1 MSEEVNLSEESNNSE
16 NEANNPEN
24 EANNSENEPL
34 DQKELLEDV
43 AEIRQMIHQQ
53 RFAEC
58 NPMLFAIIKNCPNQ
72 QPYIHR
78 LVQGLLSTVIANLSL
93 FQRKKMSSVMLGFL
107 KQDAKAIKEF
117 EIPETTPETRA
128 KLVSEAISEL
138 DQFLVDVEMDIRSEL
153 GVFKDLKKKGEEI
166 DVKEVKP
173 TLEKFVSR
181 EAMLFLNH
189 DLSKEEQDQASATLY
204 QEWEECREKIFGRFV
219 SSGHWNDEERAEV
232 KDTILSPTVDSL
244 TSQLL
249 VSAITLSAATVFD
262 MGKFTLLYDIYRQ
275 TDDDEVK
282 VRALLGWLLVSMNS
296 SCYEQH
302 PDFLSFAEQLTEDC
316 KNDSDLLA
324 EIIKAQKMLAVTVFS
339 EQKSIDYTN
348 DIMSSL
354 SKRFLG
360 DLKNK
365 VADLLEADEDM
376 RNIFGVEDDEETSDE
391 ESPIR
396 SVDINTDE
404 DGDPALNVG
413 VDSPL
418 SMDEMMDKGI
428 DILLPQ
434 FKMLRDQTEFFTH
447 LYNWF
452 MPFYLK
458 NPHITEALGFVDEKR
473 KFCKAFCS
481 TARSCPADAYS
492 LANLIVSH
500 PNEIPENIVDCYDD
514 PEDEED
520 GSKPADE
527 EEIVNEFFKEPE
539 EHRAKRIRINYIR
552 NLLRFSKFYKEKDE
566 LFTILDELD
575 DDKPAYAVLAGPLF
589 QDEFFDKYRMA
600 IARYSFRR
608 EFPDM
613 VDVMLEGVPCDT
625 LEMHF
630 MKGWVCMQKE
640 DDHSL
645 RMAVDHFKEMLKMQ
659 PDMKPVYLQ
668 LGICYR
674 KLCQVDEYLENF
686 DKLMEFK
693 DSFSEEELFELK
705 LEKLKF
711 IVMNNRL
718 EEAMPLAYELD
729 YTHPESQMAGA
740 LLTQLLIKIGGEHT
754 EGNFQK
760 AHQRLDEYFA
770 EVNELFGSFEK
781 MKKSGKDPK
790 NMMMQ
795 AMDLFFK
802 MMKNDKAAEAYNNYS
817 LGLLALIEH
826 QPKKAVGPFFRAYA
840 YYEDKDQDVFFEVL
854 REDYKWLKN
863 YGCSFTDI
871 MIIYN
876 QVVAE
881 HQQSQ
886 EELKKY
892 ADKSE

>member
-1 MSEEVNLSEESNNSE
+1 MSEEVNLSEESNN
-16 NEANNPEN
+16 PE
-24 EANNSENEPL
+24 EDVL
-34 DQKELLEDV
+34 DQDFLLEKVD
-43 AEIRQMIHQQ
+43 EMRDLIHQQ
-53 RFAEC
+53 RFTEC
-58 NPMLFAIIKNCPNQ
+58 KPILVAIFENCPNHKQ
-72 QPYIHR
+72 YMRR
-78 LVQGLLSTVIANLSL
+78 LMHGLLKTVLANMSL
-93 FQRKKMSSVMLGFL
+93 LQCKKLPDDMLGFL
-107 KQDAKAIKEF
+107 KQYVKPSEELD
-117 EIPETTPETRA
+117 IPEMTPEARTKFVFGA
-128 KLVSEAISEL
+128 VSEL
-138 DQFLVDVEMDIRSEL
+138 DQLLVDIEMDIRSDQ
-153 GVFKDLKKKGEEI
+153 GIFKDLKKQGEAI
-166 DVKEVKP
+166 DIKEVKP

-189 DLSKEEQDQASATLY
+189 DLSKEEQDQASARLY
-204 QEWEECREKIFGRFV
+204 QEWEEYREKIFDRFV
-219 SSGHWNDEERAEV
+219 SSGYWNNEERAVV

-262 MGKFTLLYDIYRQ
+262 MGKFTLLYDIYRLA
-275 TDDDEVK
+275 DDDEVK
-282 VRALLGWLLVSMNS
+282 VRALLGWLLVSTNCGS
-296 SCYEQH
+296 YEQQ
-302 PDFLSFAEQLTEDC
+302 PDFRSFAEQLTEDC
-316 KNDSDLLA
+316 KNDPDLLA

-348 DIMSSL
+348 DIMASL
-354 SKRFLG
+354 SKRFLD
-360 DLKNK
+360 DLRDK

-376 RNIFGVEDDEETSDE
+376 RNIFGIEDDEETSE

-396 SVDINTDE
+396 SDDTNTDE
-404 DGDPALNVG
+404 DRIPNLDA
-413 VDSPL
+413 DIESPL

-520 GSKPADE
+520 GCESADE
-527 EEIVNEFFKEPE
+527 EEIVKEFFNEPE

-552 NLLRFSKFYKEKDE
+552 NLMRFSKFYTAKDE
-566 LFTILDELD
+566 IFNIFDELD

-608 EFPDM
+608 EFPDL
-613 VDVMLEGVPCDT
+613 VEVMLEGVPCDT

-630 MKGWVCMQKE
+630 MKGWVCMQKG
-640 DDHSL
+640 DNHSL
-645 RMAVDHFKEMLKMQ
+645 RMAVDHFKKMLKIK
-659 PDMKPVYLQ
+659 PDMKQVYLQ
-668 LGICYR
+668 LGTCYR
-674 KLCQVDEYLENF
+674 NLIQVDEYLENF

-705 LEKLKF
+705 LDKLKF
-711 IVMNNRL
+711 IVMNNRF

-729 YTHPESQMAGA
+729 YTHPENQMAGA
-740 LLTQLLIKIGGEHT
+740 LLTQLLIKIGGEHA
-754 EGNFQK
+754 EENFQK

-781 MKKSGKDPK
+781 MKKAGKDTK

-802 MMKNDKAAEAYNNYS
+802 MMKNDKLAEAYNNYS

-826 QPKKAVGPFFRAYA
+826 QPKKAMGPFFRVYA
-840 YYEDKDQDVFFEVL
+840 YYVEKDENVFFEAL
-854 REDYKWLKN
+854 KEDYKWLKN
-863 YGCSFTDI
+863 YGCSYTDL

-881 HQQSQ
+881 HQKSQ
-886 EELKKY
+886 EEIKKY

>member
-1 MSEEVNLSEESNNSE
+1 MSEEVNLSEESNSQE
-16 NEANNPEN
+16 EV
-24 EANNSENEPL
+24 L
-34 DQKELLEDV
+34 DQDFLLEKVD
-43 AEIRQMIHQQ
+43 EMRDLIHQQ

-58 NPMLFAIIKNCPNQ
+58 KPMLVAIFENCPNHKQ
-72 QPYIHR
+72 YMRR
-78 LVQGLLSTVIANLSL
+78 LMHGLLTTVLANMSL
-93 FQRKKMSSVMLGFL
+93 LQRKKLPDDMLGIL
-107 KQDAKAIKEF
+107 KQYVKPSEELD
-117 EIPETTPETRA
+117 IPEMTPEARTKFVFGA
-128 KLVSEAISEL
+128 VSEL
-138 DQFLVDVEMDIRSEL
+138 DQLLEDIEMDIRSEQ
-153 GVFKDLKKKGEEI
+153 GIFKDLKKQGEAI
-166 DVKEVKP
+166 DIKEVKP

-189 DLSKEEQDQASATLY
+189 DLSKEEQDQASARLY
-204 QEWEECREKIFGRFV
+204 QEWEEYREKIFDRFV
-219 SSGHWNDEERAEV
+219 SSGYWNDEERAVV

-282 VRALLGWLLVSMNS
+282 VRALLGWLLVSTNCG
-296 SCYEQH
+296 CYEQQ
-302 PDFLSFAEQLTEDC
+302 PDFRSFAEQLTEDC

-365 VADLLEADEDM
+365 VADLLDADEDM
-376 RNIFGVEDDEETSDE
+376 RNLFGIDEDEETSEE

-404 DGDPALNVG
+404 DGVDNLNVD

-434 FKMLRDQTEFFTH
+434 FKMLRDQTDFFTH

-458 NPHITEALGFVDEKR
+458 NPHVTEALGFVDEKR

-492 LANLIVSH
+492 LANLIISH

-514 PEDEED
+514 PEDEGD
-520 GSKPADE
+520 GSEPADE
-527 EEIVNEFFKEPE
+527 EEIVNEFFKEPG

-613 VDVMLEGVPCDT
+613 VEVMLEGVPCDT

-630 MKGWVCMQKE
+630 MKGWVCMQKG

-645 RMAVDHFKEMLKMQ
+645 RMAVDHFKKMLKIK
-659 PDMKPVYLQ
+659 PDMKQVYLQ

-674 KLCQVDEYLENF
+674 NLIQVDEYLENF

-705 LEKLKF
+705 LDKLKF
-711 IVMNNRL
+711 IVMNNRF

-729 YTHPESQMAGA
+729 YTHPENQMAGA
-740 LLTQLLIKIGGEHT
+740 LLTQLLIKIGGEHA
-754 EGNFQK
+754 EENFQK

-770 EVNELFGSFEK
+770 EVNELFGSFDK
-781 MKKSGKDPK
+781 MKKSGKDTK

-802 MMKNDKAAEAYNNYS
+802 MMKNDKLAEAYNNYS
-817 LGLLALIEH
+817 QGLLALIEH
-826 QPKKAVGPFFRAYA
+826 QPKKALEPFFRAYA
-840 YYEDKDQDVFFEVL
+840 YYVEKDENVFFEAL
-854 REDYKWLKN
+854 KEDYKWLKN
-863 YGCSFTDI
+863 YGCSYTDL

-881 HQQSQ
+881 HQQT
-886 EELKKY
+886 EDELKKY

>member
-1 MSEEVNLSEESNNSE
+1 MSEEVNLSEESNN
-16 NEANNPEN
+16 PE
-24 EANNSENEPL
+24 EDVL
-34 DQKELLEDV
+34 DQDFLLEKVD
-43 AEIRQMIHQQ
+43 EMRDLIHQQ
-53 RFAEC
+53 RFTEC
-58 NPMLFAIIKNCPNQ
+58 KPILVAIFENCPNHKQ
-72 QPYIHR
+72 YMRR
-78 LVQGLLSTVIANLSL
+78 LMHGLLKTVLANMSL
-93 FQRKKMSSVMLGFL
+93 LQCKKLPDDMLGFL
-107 KQDAKAIKEF
+107 KLYVKPSEELD
-117 EIPETTPETRA
+117 IPEMTPEARTKFVFGA
-128 KLVSEAISEL
+128 VSEL
-138 DQFLVDVEMDIRSEL
+138 DQLLVDIEMDIRSDQ
-153 GVFKDLKKKGEEI
+153 GIFKDLKKQGEAI
-166 DVKEVKP
+166 DIKEVKP

-189 DLSKEEQDQASATLY
+189 DLSKEEQDQASARLY
-204 QEWEECREKIFGRFV
+204 QEWEEYREKIFDRFV
-219 SSGHWNDEERAEV
+219 SSGYWNNEERAVV

-262 MGKFTLLYDIYRQ
+262 MGKFTLLYDIYRLA
-275 TDDDEVK
+275 DDDEVK
-282 VRALLGWLLVSMNS
+282 VRALLGWLLVSTNCGS
-296 SCYEQH
+296 YEQQ
-302 PDFLSFAEQLTEDC
+302 PDFRSFAEQLTEDC
-316 KNDSDLLA
+316 KNDPDLLA

-348 DIMSSL
+348 DIMASL
-354 SKRFLG
+354 SKRFLD
-360 DLKNK
+360 DLRDK

-376 RNIFGVEDDEETSDE
+376 RNIFGIEDDEETSE

-396 SVDINTDE
+396 SDDTNTDE
-404 DGDPALNVG
+404 DRIPNLDA
-413 VDSPL
+413 DIESPL

-520 GSKPADE
+520 GSESADE
-527 EEIVNEFFKEPE
+527 EEIVKEFFNEPE

-552 NLLRFSKFYKEKDE
+552 NLMRFSKFYTAKDE
-566 LFTILDELD
+566 IFNIFDELD

-608 EFPDM
+608 EFPDL
-613 VDVMLEGVPCDT
+613 VEVMLEGVPCDT

-630 MKGWVCMQKE
+630 MKGWVCMQKG
-640 DDHSL
+640 DNHSL
-645 RMAVDHFKEMLKMQ
+645 RMAVDHFKKMLKIK
-659 PDMKPVYLQ
+659 PDMKQVYLQ
-668 LGICYR
+668 LGTCYR
-674 KLCQVDEYLENF
+674 NLIQVDEYLENF

-705 LEKLKF
+705 LDKLKF
-711 IVMNNRL
+711 IVMNNRF

-729 YTHPESQMAGA
+729 YTHPENQMAGA
-740 LLTQLLIKIGGEHT
+740 LLTQLLIKIGGEHA
-754 EGNFQK
+754 EENFQK

-781 MKKSGKDPK
+781 MKKAGKDTK

-802 MMKNDKAAEAYNNYS
+802 MMKNDKLAEAYNNYS

-826 QPKKAVGPFFRAYA
+826 QPKKAMGPFFRVYA
-840 YYEDKDQDVFFEVL
+840 YYVEKDENVFFEAL
-854 REDYKWLKN
+854 KEDYKWLKN
-863 YGCSFTDI
+863 YGCSYTDL

-881 HQQSQ
+881 HQKSQ
-886 EELKKY
+886 EEIKKY

>member
-1 MSEEVNLSEESNNSE
+1 MSEEVNLSEESNN
-16 NEANNPEN
+16 PEN
-24 EANNSENEPL
+24 EAM
-34 DQKELLEDV
+34 DQKELLEVV

-53 RFAEC
+53 RFTEC
-58 NPMLFAIIKNCPNQ
+58 KPMLVAIFKCCPNHKQ
-72 QPYIHR
+72 YMPR
-78 LVQGLLSTVIANLSL
+78 LMHGLLKTVLANMSL
-93 FQRKKMSSVMLGFL
+93 LQRKKMPDEMLGFL
-107 KQDAKAIKEF
+107 KKYGKTTEKLG
-117 EIPETTPETRA
+117 IPEMTPEARA
-128 KLVSEAISEL
+128 KFFSDAVSEL
-138 DQFLVDVEMDIRSEL
+138 DQLLVDIEMDIRSEL
-153 GVFKDLKKKGEEI
+153 GIFKDLKKQGEEI
-166 DVKEVKP
+166 DIKEVKP

-219 SSGHWNDEERAEV
+219 SSGHWNDEERAVV

-262 MGKFTLLYDIYRQ
+262 MGKFTLLYDIYRLA
-275 TDDDEVK
+275 DDDEVK
-282 VRALLGWLLVSMNS
+282 VRALLGWLLVSTNCG
-296 SCYEQH
+296 CYEQQ
-302 PDFLSFAEQLTEDC
+302 PDFRSFAEQLTEDC

-348 DIMSSL
+348 DIMASL

-360 DLKNK
+360 ELKNK

-376 RNIFGVEDDEETSDE
+376 RNIFGVEDDEETSEE

-404 DGDPALNVG
+404 DGIPNLDVDM
-413 VDSPL
+413 DSPL

-434 FKMLRDQTEFFTH
+434 FKMLRDQTDFFTH

-492 LANLIVSH
+492 LANLIISH

-514 PEDEED
+514 PEDEGD
-520 GSKPADE
+520 GSEPADE
-527 EEIVNEFFKEPE
+527 EEIVNEFFKEPG

-552 NLLRFSKFYKEKDE
+552 NLLRFSKFYTAKDE
-566 LFTILDELD
+566 IFNILDELD

-645 RMAVDHFKEMLKMQ
+645 RMAVDHFKKMLKMQ

-740 LLTQLLIKIGGEHT
+740 LLTQLLIKTGGEHA
-754 EGNFQK
+754 EENFQK

-781 MKKSGKDPK
+781 MKKAGKDPK

-876 QVVAE
+876 QIVAE

-886 EELKKY
+886 EEIKKY

>member
-1 MSEEVNLSEESNNSE
+1 MSEEVNLSEESNN
-16 NEANNPEN
+16 PE
-24 EANNSENEPL
+24 EDVL
-34 DQKELLEDV
+34 DQDFLLEKVD
-43 AEIRQMIHQQ
+43 EMRDLIHQQ
-53 RFAEC
+53 RFTEC
-58 NPMLFAIIKNCPNQ
+58 KPILVAIFENCPNHKQ
-72 QPYIHR
+72 YMRR
-78 LVQGLLSTVIANLSL
+78 LMHGLLKTVLANMSL
-93 FQRKKMSSVMLGFL
+93 LQCKKLPDDMLGFL
-107 KQDAKAIKEF
+107 KQYVKPSEELD
-117 EIPETTPETRA
+117 IPEMTPEARTKFVFGA
-128 KLVSEAISEL
+128 VSEL
-138 DQFLVDVEMDIRSEL
+138 DQLLVDIEMDIRSDQ
-153 GVFKDLKKKGEEI
+153 GIFKDLKKQGEAI
-166 DVKEVKP
+166 DIKEVKP

-189 DLSKEEQDQASATLY
+189 DLSKEEQDQASARLY
-204 QEWEECREKIFGRFV
+204 QEWEEYREKIFDRFV
-219 SSGHWNDEERAEV
+219 SSGYWNNEERAVV

-262 MGKFTLLYDIYRQ
+262 MGKFTLLYDIYRLA
-275 TDDDEVK
+275 DDDEVK
-282 VRALLGWLLVSMNS
+282 VRALLGWLLVSTNCGS
-296 SCYEQH
+296 YEQQ
-302 PDFLSFAEQLTEDC
+302 PDFRSFAEQLTEDC
-316 KNDSDLLA
+316 KNDPDLLA

-348 DIMSSL
+348 DIMASL
-354 SKRFLG
+354 SKRFLD
-360 DLKNK
+360 DLRDK

-376 RNIFGVEDDEETSDE
+376 RNIFGIEDDEETSE

-396 SVDINTDE
+396 SDDTNTDE
-404 DGDPALNVG
+404 DRIPNLDA
-413 VDSPL
+413 DIESPL

-500 PNEIPENIVDCYDD
+500 SNEIPENIVDCYDD

-520 GSKPADE
+520 GSESADE
-527 EEIVNEFFKEPE
+527 EEIVKEFFNEPE

-552 NLLRFSKFYKEKDE
+552 NLMRFSKFYTAKDE
-566 LFTILDELD
+566 IFNIFDELD

-608 EFPDM
+608 EFPDL
-613 VDVMLEGVPCDT
+613 VEVMLEGVPCDT

-630 MKGWVCMQKE
+630 MKGWVCMQKG
-640 DDHSL
+640 DNHSL
-645 RMAVDHFKEMLKMQ
+645 RMAVDHFKKMLKIK
-659 PDMKPVYLQ
+659 PDMKQVYLQ
-668 LGICYR
+668 LGTCYR
-674 KLCQVDEYLENF
+674 NLIQVDEYLENF
-686 DKLMEFK
+686 DKLMELK

-705 LEKLKF
+705 LDKLKF
-711 IVMNNRL
+711 IVMNNRF

-729 YTHPESQMAGA
+729 YTHPENQMAGA
-740 LLTQLLIKIGGEHT
+740 LLTQLLIKIGGEHA
-754 EGNFQK
+754 EENFQK

-781 MKKSGKDPK
+781 MKKAGKDTK

-802 MMKNDKAAEAYNNYS
+802 MMKNDKLAEAYNNYS

-826 QPKKAVGPFFRAYA
+826 QPKKAMGPFFRVYA
-840 YYEDKDQDVFFEVL
+840 YYVEKDENVFFEAL
-854 REDYKWLKN
+854 KEDYKWLKN
-863 YGCSFTDI
+863 YGCSYTDL

-881 HQQSQ
+881 HQKSQ
-886 EELKKY
+886 EEIKKY

>member
-1 MSEEVNLSEESNNSE
+1 MSEEVNLSEKS
-16 NEANNPEN
+16 NNPE
-24 EANNSENEPL
+24 EDVL
-34 DQKELLEDV
+34 DQDFLLEKVD
-43 AEIRQMIHQQ
+43 EMRDLIHQQ
-53 RFAEC
+53 RFTEC
-58 NPMLFAIIKNCPNQ
+58 KPILVAIFENCPNHKQ
-72 QPYIHR
+72 YMRR
-78 LVQGLLSTVIANLSL
+78 LMHGLLKTVLANMSL
-93 FQRKKMSSVMLGFL
+93 LQCKKLPDDMLGFL
-107 KQDAKAIKEF
+107 KQYVKPSEELD
-117 EIPETTPETRA
+117 IPEMTPEARTKFVFGA
-128 KLVSEAISEL
+128 VSEL
-138 DQFLVDVEMDIRSEL
+138 DQLLVDIEMDIRSDQ
-153 GVFKDLKKKGEEI
+153 GIFKDLKKQGEAI
-166 DVKEVKP
+166 DIKEVKP

-189 DLSKEEQDQASATLY
+189 DLSKEEQDQASARLY
-204 QEWEECREKIFGRFV
+204 QEWEEYREKIFDRFV
-219 SSGHWNDEERAEV
+219 SSGYWNNEERAVV

-262 MGKFTLLYDIYRQ
+262 MGKFTLLYDIYRLA
-275 TDDDEVK
+275 DDDEVK
-282 VRALLGWLLVSMNS
+282 VRALLGWLLVSTNCGS
-296 SCYEQH
+296 YEQQ
-302 PDFLSFAEQLTEDC
+302 PDFRSFAEQLTEDC
-316 KNDSDLLA
+316 KNDPDLLA

-348 DIMSSL
+348 DIMASL
-354 SKRFLG
+354 SKRFLD
-360 DLKNK
+360 DLRDK

-376 RNIFGVEDDEETSDE
+376 RNIFGIEDDEETSE

-396 SVDINTDE
+396 SDDTNTDE
-404 DGDPALNVG
+404 DRIPNLDA
-413 VDSPL
+413 DIESPL

-500 PNEIPENIVDCYDD
+500 SNEIPENIVDCYDD

-520 GSKPADE
+520 GSESADE
-527 EEIVNEFFKEPE
+527 EEIVKEFFNEPE

-552 NLLRFSKFYKEKDE
+552 NLMRFSKFYTAKDE
-566 LFTILDELD
+566 IFNIFDELD

-600 IARYSFRR
+600 IARFSFRR
-608 EFPDM
+608 EFPDL
-613 VDVMLEGVPCDT
+613 VEVMLEGVPCDT

-630 MKGWVCMQKE
+630 MKGWVCMQKG
-640 DDHSL
+640 DNHSL
-645 RMAVDHFKEMLKMQ
+645 RMAVDHFKKMLKIK
-659 PDMKPVYLQ
+659 PDMKQVYLQ
-668 LGICYR
+668 LGTCYR
-674 KLCQVDEYLENF
+674 NLIQVDEYLENF

-705 LEKLKF
+705 LDKLKF
-711 IVMNNRL
+711 IVMNNRF

-729 YTHPESQMAGA
+729 YTHPENQMAGA
-740 LLTQLLIKIGGEHT
+740 LLTQLLIKIGGEHA
-754 EGNFQK
+754 EENFQK

-781 MKKSGKDPK
+781 MKKAGKDTK

-802 MMKNDKAAEAYNNYS
+802 MMKNDKLAEAYNNYS

-826 QPKKAVGPFFRAYA
+826 QPKKAMGPFFRVYA
-840 YYEDKDQDVFFEVL
+840 YYVEKDEDVFFEAL
-854 REDYKWLKN
+854 KEDYKWLKN
-863 YGCSFTDI
+863 YGCSYTDL

-881 HQQSQ
+881 HQKSQ
-886 EELKKY
+886 EEIKKY

>member
-1 MSEEVNLSEESNNSE
+1 MSEEVNLSEESNN
-16 NEANNPEN
+16 PE
-24 EANNSENEPL
+24 EVL
-34 DQKELLEDV
+34 DQDELLEKID
-43 AEIRQMIHQQ
+43 EMRQLIHQQ
-53 RFAEC
+53 RFTEC
-58 NPMLFAIIKNCPNQ
+58 KPLLVAVFTPLPSNKQYVN
-72 QPYIHR
+72 R
-78 LVQGLLSTVIANLSL
+78 LLQSLLTALAANMSL
-93 FQRKKMSSVMLGFL
+93 FQRKKIPDGVFGFPL
-107 KQDAKAIKEF
+107 QHIKSF
-117 EIPETTPETRA
+117 EELDIPEMTPETRA
-128 KLVSEAISEL
+128 KYISSAISGL
-138 DQFLVDVEMDIRSEL
+138 DQLLEDIEMDIRSDQ
-153 GVFKDLKKKGEEI
+153 GVFKDLKKQGEAI
-166 DVKEVKP
+166 DIKEVKS

-189 DLSKEEQDQASATLY
+189 DLSKEEQDQASARLY
-204 QEWEECREKIFGRFV
+204 QEWEEYREKIFGRFV
-219 SSGHWNDEERAEV
+219 SSGHWTDEECAAV

-262 MGKFTLLYDIYRQ
+262 MGKFTLLYDIYRLA
-275 TDDDEVK
+275 DDDEVK

-296 SCYEQH
+296 SYCEQH
-302 PDFLSFAEQLTEDC
+302 PDFRSFAEQLTEDC
-316 KNDSDLLA
+316 KNDQDLLA
-324 EIIKAQKMLAVTVFS
+324 DIIKAQKMLAVTVFS

-365 VADLLEADEDM
+365 VADLLDADEDM
-376 RNIFGVEDDEETSDE
+376 RNLFEIDEDEETSEE

-404 DGDPALNVG
+404 DGVDNLNVG

-434 FKMLRDQTEFFTH
+434 FKMLRDQTDFFTH

-458 NPHITEALGFVDEKR
+458 NPHVTEALGFVDEKR

-492 LANLIVSH
+492 LANLIISH

-514 PEDEED
+514 PEDEGD
-520 GSKPADE
+520 GSEPADE
-527 EEIVNEFFKEPE
+527 EEIVNEFFKEPG

-613 VDVMLEGVPCDT
+613 VEVMLEGVPCDT

-645 RMAVDHFKEMLKMQ
+645 RMAVSHFKEMLKMQ
-659 PDMKPVYLQ
+659 PDMKQVYLQ

-674 KLCQVDEYLENF
+674 NLIQVDEYLENF

-705 LEKLKF
+705 LDKLKF
-711 IVMNNRL
+711 IVMNNRF

-729 YTHPESQMAGA
+729 YTHPENQMAGA
-740 LLTQLLIKIGGEHT
+740 LLTQLLIKIGGEHA
-754 EGNFQK
+754 EENFQK

-770 EVNELFGSFEK
+770 EANELFGSFEK
-781 MKKSGKDPK
+781 MKKEGKDTK

-826 QPKKAVGPFFRAYA
+826 QPKKALEPFFRAYA
-840 YYEDKDQDVFFEVL
+840 YYVEKDENVFFEAL
-854 REDYKWLKN
+854 KEDYKWLKN
-863 YGCSFTDI
+863 YGCSYTDL

-881 HQQSQ
+881 HQQT
-886 EELKKY
+886 EDELKKY

>member
-1 MSEEVNLSEESNNSE
+1 MSEEVNLSEESNN
-16 NEANNPEN
+16 PE
-24 EANNSENEPL
+24 EDVL
-34 DQKELLEDV
+34 DQDFLLEKVD
-43 AEIRQMIHQQ
+43 EMRDLIHQQ
-53 RFAEC
+53 RFTEC
-58 NPMLFAIIKNCPNQ
+58 KPILVAIFENCPNHKQ
-72 QPYIHR
+72 YMRR
-78 LVQGLLSTVIANLSL
+78 LMHGLLKTVLANMSL
-93 FQRKKMSSVMLGFL
+93 LQCKKLPDDMLGFL
-107 KQDAKAIKEF
+107 KQYVKPSEELD
-117 EIPETTPETRA
+117 IPEMTPEARTKFVFGA
-128 KLVSEAISEL
+128 VSEL
-138 DQFLVDVEMDIRSEL
+138 DQLLVDIEMDIRSDQ
-153 GVFKDLKKKGEEI
+153 GIFKDLKKQGEAI
-166 DVKEVKP
+166 DIKEVKP

-189 DLSKEEQDQASATLY
+189 DLSKEEQDQASARLY
-204 QEWEECREKIFGRFV
+204 QEWEEYREKIFDRFV
-219 SSGHWNDEERAEV
+219 SSGYWNNEERAVV

-262 MGKFTLLYDIYRQ
+262 MGKFTLLYDIYRLA
-275 TDDDEVK
+275 DDDEVK
-282 VRALLGWLLVSMNS
+282 VRALLGWLLVSTNCGS
-296 SCYEQH
+296 YEQQ
-302 PDFLSFAEQLTEDC
+302 PDFRSFAEQLTEDC
-316 KNDSDLLA
+316 KNDPDLLA

-348 DIMSSL
+348 DIMASL
-354 SKRFLG
+354 SKRFLD
-360 DLKNK
+360 DLRDK

-376 RNIFGVEDDEETSDE
+376 RNIFGIEDDEETSE

-396 SVDINTDE
+396 SDDTNTDE
-404 DGDPALNVG
+404 DRIPNLDA
-413 VDSPL
+413 DIESPL

-500 PNEIPENIVDCYDD
+500 SNEIPENIVDCYDD

-520 GSKPADE
+520 GSESADE
-527 EEIVNEFFKEPE
+527 EEIVKEFFNEPE

-552 NLLRFSKFYKEKDE
+552 NLMRFSKFYTAKDE
-566 LFTILDELD
+566 IFNIFDELD

-608 EFPDM
+608 EFPDL
-613 VDVMLEGVPCDT
+613 VEVMLEGVPCDT

-630 MKGWVCMQKE
+630 MKGWVCMQRG
-640 DDHSL
+640 DNHSL
-645 RMAVDHFKEMLKMQ
+645 RMAVDYFKKMLKIK
-659 PDMKPVYLQ
+659 PDMKQVYLQ
-668 LGICYR
+668 LGTCYR
-674 KLCQVDEYLENF
+674 NLIQVDEYLENF

-705 LEKLKF
+705 LDKLKF
-711 IVMNNRL
+711 IVMNNRF

-729 YTHPESQMAGA
+729 YTHPENQMAGA
-740 LLTQLLIKIGGEHT
+740 LLTQLLIKIGGEHA
-754 EGNFQK
+754 EENFQK

-781 MKKSGKDPK
+781 MKKAGKDTK

-802 MMKNDKAAEAYNNYS
+802 MMKNDKLAEAYNNYS

-826 QPKKAVGPFFRAYA
+826 QPKKAMGPFFRVYA
-840 YYEDKDQDVFFEVL
+840 YYVEKDENVFFEAL
-854 REDYKWLKN
+854 KEDYKWLKN
-863 YGCSFTDI
+863 YGCSYTDL

-881 HQQSQ
+881 HQKSQ
-886 EELKKY
+886 EEIKKY

>member
-1 MSEEVNLSEESNNSE
+1 MSEEVNLSEESNN
-16 NEANNPEN
+16 PE
-24 EANNSENEPL
+24 EDVL
-34 DQKELLEDV
+34 DQDFLLEKVYEMRDL
-43 AEIRQMIHQQ
+43 IHQQ
-53 RFAEC
+53 RFTEC
-58 NPMLFAIIKNCPNQ
+58 KPILVAIFENCPNHKQ
-72 QPYIHR
+72 YMRR
-78 LVQGLLSTVIANLSL
+78 LMHGLLKTVLANMSL
-93 FQRKKMSSVMLGFL
+93 LQCKKLPDDMLGFL
-107 KQDAKAIKEF
+107 KQYVKPSEELD
-117 EIPETTPETRA
+117 IPEMTPEARTKFVFGA
-128 KLVSEAISEL
+128 VSEL
-138 DQFLVDVEMDIRSEL
+138 DQLLVDIEMDIRSDQ
-153 GVFKDLKKKGEEI
+153 GIFKDLKKQGEAI
-166 DVKEVKP
+166 DIKEVKP

-189 DLSKEEQDQASATLY
+189 DLSKEEQDQASARLY
-204 QEWEECREKIFGRFV
+204 QEWEEYREKIFDRFV
-219 SSGHWNDEERAEV
+219 SSGYWNNEERAVV

-262 MGKFTLLYDIYRQ
+262 MGKFTLLYDIYRLA
-275 TDDDEVK
+275 DDDEVK
-282 VRALLGWLLVSMNS
+282 VRALLGWLLVSTNCGS
-296 SCYEQH
+296 YEQQ
-302 PDFLSFAEQLTEDC
+302 PDFRSFAEQLTEDC
-316 KNDSDLLA
+316 KNDPDLLA

-348 DIMSSL
+348 DIMASL
-354 SKRFLG
+354 SKRFLD
-360 DLKNK
+360 DLRDK

-376 RNIFGVEDDEETSDE
+376 RNIFGIEDDEETSE

-396 SVDINTDE
+396 SDDTNTDK
-404 DGDPALNVG
+404 DGIPNLDA
-413 VDSPL
+413 DIESPL

-520 GSKPADE
+520 GSESADE
-527 EEIVNEFFKEPE
+527 EEIVKEFFNEPE

-552 NLLRFSKFYKEKDE
+552 NLMRFSKFYTAKDE
-566 LFTILDELD
+566 IFNIFDELD

-608 EFPDM
+608 EFPDL
-613 VDVMLEGVPCDT
+613 VEVMLEGVPCDT

-630 MKGWVCMQKE
+630 MKGWVCMQKG
-640 DDHSL
+640 DNHSL
-645 RMAVDHFKEMLKMQ
+645 RMAVDHFKKMLKIK
-659 PDMKPVYLQ
+659 PDMKQVYLQ
-668 LGICYR
+668 LGTCYR
-674 KLCQVDEYLENF
+674 NLIQVDEYLENF

-705 LEKLKF
+705 LDKLKF
-711 IVMNNRL
+711 IVMNNRF

-729 YTHPESQMAGA
+729 YTHPENQMAGA
-740 LLTQLLIKIGGEHT
+740 LLTQLLIKIGGEHA
-754 EGNFQK
+754 EENFQK

-781 MKKSGKDPK
+781 MKKAGKDTK

-802 MMKNDKAAEAYNNYS
+802 MMKNDKLAEAYNNYS

-826 QPKKAVGPFFRAYA
+826 QPKKAMGPFFRVYA
-840 YYEDKDQDVFFEVL
+840 YYVEKDENVFFEAL
-854 REDYKWLKN
+854 KEDYKWLKN
-863 YGCSFTDI
+863 YGCSYTDL

-881 HQQSQ
+881 HQKSQ
-886 EELKKY
+886 EEIKKY

>member
-1 MSEEVNLSEESNNSE
+1 MSEEVNLSEESNN
-16 NEANNPEN
+16 PE
-24 EANNSENEPL
+24 EVLA
-34 DQKELLEDV
+34 QKELLEDV
-43 AEIRQMIHQQ
+43 VEIRQMIHQQ

-58 NPMLFAIIKNCPNQ
+58 NPMLFAIIKNSPNH

-78 LVQGLLSTVIANLSL
+78 LVQGLLSTVIASLSL
-93 FQRKKMSSVMLGFL
+93 FQRKKISTEMLGFL
-107 KQDAKAIKEF
+107 KLDAKAVKEF
-117 EIPETTPETRA
+117 KIPETTPEGRA
-128 KLVSEAISEL
+128 KLVSDAISEL
-138 DQFLVDVEMDIRSEL
+138 DQFLVDIEMDIRSEQ
-153 GVFKDLKKKGEEI
+153 GIFKDLKKQGEAI
-166 DVKEVKP
+166 DIKEVKP

-189 DLSKEEQDQASATLY
+189 DLSKEEQDQASARLY
-204 QEWEECREKIFGRFV
+204 LEWEEYREKIFDRFV
-219 SSGHWNDEERAEV
+219 TAGYWNDEERAVV

-262 MGKFTLLYDIYRQ
+262 MDKFTLLYDIYRQ
-275 TDDDEVK
+275 ADDDEVK
-282 VRALLGWLLVSMNS
+282 VRALLGWLLVSTNCG
-296 SCYEQH
+296 CYEQH
-302 PDFLSFAEQLTEDC
+302 PDFRSFAEQLTEDC
-316 KNDSDLLA
+316 KNDPDLLA

-348 DIMSSL
+348 DIMASL

-360 DLKNK
+360 DLKDK

-376 RNIFGVEDDEETSDE
+376 RNIFEIDEDEETSE

-404 DGDPALNVG
+404 DGIDNLDA
-413 VDSPL
+413 DIESPL

-520 GSKPADE
+520 GSVSADE
-527 EEIVNEFFKEPE
+527 EEIVKEFFNEPE

-608 EFPDM
+608 EFPDL
-613 VDVMLEGVPCDT
+613 VEVMLEGVPCDT

-630 MKGWVCMQKE
+630 MKGWVCMQKG
-640 DDHSL
+640 DNHSL
-645 RMAVDHFKEMLKMQ
+645 CMAVDHFKKMLKIK
-659 PDMKPVYLQ
+659 PDMKQVYLQ

-674 KLCQVDEYLENF
+674 NLIQVDEYLENF

-705 LEKLKF
+705 LDKLKF
-711 IVMNNRL
+711 IVMNNRF

-729 YTHPESQMAGA
+729 YTHPENQMAGA
-740 LLTQLLIKIGGEHT
+740 LLTQLLIKIGGEHA
-754 EGNFQK
+754 EENFQK

-781 MKKSGKDPK
+781 MKKEGKDTK

-826 QPKKAVGPFFRAYA
+826 QPKKAMGPFFRAYA
-840 YYEDKDQDVFFEVL
+840 YYVEKDENVFFEAL
-854 REDYKWLKN
+854 KEDYKWLKN
-863 YGCSFTDI
+863 YGCSYTDL

-881 HQQSQ
+881 HQKSQ
-886 EELKKY
+886 EEIKKY

>member
-1 MSEEVNLSEESNNSE
+1 MSEEVNLSEESNN
-16 NEANNPEN
+16 PE
-24 EANNSENEPL
+24 EDVL
-34 DQKELLEDV
+34 DQNFLLEKID
-43 AEIRQMIHQQ
+43 EMRQLIHQQ

-58 NPMLFAIIKNCPNQ
+58 KPMLVAIFENCPNHKQ
-72 QPYIHR
+72 YMRR
-78 LVQGLLSTVIANLSL
+78 LMHGLLTTVLANMSL
-93 FQRKKMSSVMLGFL
+93 LQRKKLPDDMLGIL
-107 KQDAKAIKEF
+107 KQYVKPSEELD
-117 EIPETTPETRA
+117 IPEMTPEARTEFVFGA
-128 KLVSEAISEL
+128 VSEL
-138 DQFLVDVEMDIRSEL
+138 DQLLEDIEMDIRSEQ
-153 GVFKDLKKKGEEI
+153 GIFKDLKKQGEAI
-166 DVKEVKP
+166 DIKEVKP

-189 DLSKEEQDQASATLY
+189 DLSKEEQDQASARLY
-204 QEWEECREKIFGRFV
+204 QEWEEYREKIFDRFV
-219 SSGHWNDEERAEV
+219 SSGYWNDEERAVV

-262 MGKFTLLYDIYRQ
+262 MGKFTLLYDIYRLA
-275 TDDDEVK
+275 DDDEVK
-282 VRALLGWLLVSMNS
+282 VRALLGWLLVSTNCG
-296 SCYEQH
+296 CYEQQ
-302 PDFLSFAEQLTEDC
+302 PDFRSFAEQLTEDC
-316 KNDSDLLA
+316 KNYSDLLA

-348 DIMSSL
+348 DIMASL

-360 DLKNK
+360 DLKDK
-365 VADLLEADEDM
+365 VANLLEADEDM
-376 RNIFGVEDDEETSDE
+376 RNIFGIEDDEETSE

-404 DGDPALNVG
+404 DGIPNLDVDM
-413 VDSPL
+413 DSPL

-514 PEDEED
+514 PEDEGD
-520 GSKPADE
+520 GSEPADE
-527 EEIVNEFFKEPE
+527 EEIVNEFFKEPG

-552 NLLRFSKFYKEKDE
+552 NLLRFSKFYTAKDE
-566 LFTILDELD
+566 IFNILDELD

-608 EFPDM
+608 EFPDL
-613 VDVMLEGVPCDT
+613 VEVMLEGVPCDT

-630 MKGWVCMQKE
+630 MKGWVCMQKG
-640 DDHSL
+640 DNHSL
-645 RMAVDHFKEMLKMQ
+645 RMAVDHFKKMLKIK
-659 PDMKPVYLQ
+659 PDMKQVYLQ

-674 KLCQVDEYLENF
+674 NLIQVDEYLENF

-705 LEKLKF
+705 LDKLKF
-711 IVMNNRL
+711 IVMNNRF

-729 YTHPESQMAGA
+729 YTHPENQMAGA
-740 LLTQLLIKIGGEHT
+740 LLTQLLIKIGGEHA
-754 EGNFQK
+754 EENFQK

-770 EVNELFGSFEK
+770 EANELFGSFEK
-781 MKKSGKDPK
+781 MKKEGKDTK

-826 QPKKAVGPFFRAYA
+826 QPKKAMGPFFRAYA
-840 YYEDKDQDVFFEVL
+840 YYVEKDENVFFEAL
-854 REDYKWLKN
+854 KEDYKWLKN
-863 YGCSFTDI
+863 YGCSYTDL

-881 HQQSQ
+881 HQKSQ
-886 EELKKY
+886 EEIKKY

>member
-1 MSEEVNLSEESNNSE
+1 MSEEVNLSEESNN
-16 NEANNPEN
+16 PE
-24 EANNSENEPL
+24 EVL
-34 DQKELLEDV
+34 DQDELLEKID
-43 AEIRQMIHQQ
+43 EMCQLIHQQ
-53 RFAEC
+53 RFTEC
-58 NPMLFAIIKNCPNQ
+58 KPLLVAVFTPLPSNKQYVN
-72 QPYIHR
+72 R
-78 LVQGLLSTVIANLSL
+78 LLQSLLTALAANMSL
-93 FQRKKMSSVMLGFL
+93 FQRKKIPDGVFGFPL
-107 KQDAKAIKEF
+107 QHIKSF
-117 EIPETTPETRA
+117 EELDIPEMTPETRA
-128 KLVSEAISEL
+128 KYISSAISGL
-138 DQFLVDVEMDIRSEL
+138 DQLLEDIEMDIRSDQ
-153 GVFKDLKKKGEEI
+153 GVFKDLKKQGEAI
-166 DVKEVKP
+166 DIKEVKP

-189 DLSKEEQDQASATLY
+189 DLSKEEQDQASARLY
-204 QEWEECREKIFGRFV
+204 QEWEEYREKIFGRFV
-219 SSGHWNDEERAEV
+219 SSGHWTDEECAAV

-262 MGKFTLLYDIYRQ
+262 MGKFTLLYGIYRQ

-296 SCYEQH
+296 SYCEQH
-302 PDFLSFAEQLTEDC
+302 PDFRSFAEQLTEDC
-316 KNDSDLLA
+316 KNDQDLLA
-324 EIIKAQKMLAVTVFS
+324 DIIKAQKMLAVTVFS

-365 VADLLEADEDM
+365 VADLLDADEDM
-376 RNIFGVEDDEETSDE
+376 RNLFGIDEDEETSEE

-404 DGDPALNVG
+404 DGVDNLNVD

-434 FKMLRDQTEFFTH
+434 FKMLRDQTDFFTH

-458 NPHITEALGFVDEKR
+458 NPHVTEALGFVEEKR

-492 LANLIVSH
+492 LANLIISH

-514 PEDEED
+514 PEDEGD
-520 GSKPADE
+520 GSEPADE
-527 EEIVNEFFKEPE
+527 EEIVNEFFKEPG

-613 VDVMLEGVPCDT
+613 VEVMLEGVPCDT

-645 RMAVDHFKEMLKMQ
+645 RMAVDHFKKMLKIK
-659 PDMKPVYLQ
+659 PDMKQVYLQ

-674 KLCQVDEYLENF
+674 NLIQVDEYLENF

-705 LEKLKF
+705 LDKLKF
-711 IVMNNRL
+711 IVMNNRF

-729 YTHPESQMAGA
+729 YTHPENQMAGA
-740 LLTQLLIKIGGEHT
+740 LLTQLLIKIGGEHA
-754 EGNFQK
+754 EENFQK

-770 EVNELFGSFEK
+770 EVNELFGSFDK
-781 MKKSGKDPK
+781 MKKSGKDTK

-802 MMKNDKAAEAYNNYS
+802 MMKNDKLAEAYNNYS
-817 LGLLALIEH
+817 QGLLALIEH
-826 QPKKAVGPFFRAYA
+826 QPKKALEPFFRAYA
-840 YYEDKDQDVFFEVL
+840 YYVEKDENVFFEAL
-854 REDYKWLKN
+854 KEDYKWLKN
-863 YGCSFTDI
+863 YGCSYTDL

-881 HQQSQ
+881 HQQT
-886 EELKKY
+886 EDELKKY

>member
-1 MSEEVNLSEESNNSE
+1 MSEEVNLSEESNN
-16 NEANNPEN
+16 PE
-24 EANNSENEPL
+24 EVLA
-34 DQKELLEDV
+34 QKELLEDV
-43 AEIRQMIHQQ
+43 VEIRQKIHQQ

-58 NPMLFAIIKNCPNQ
+58 NPMLFAIIKNSPNHL
-72 QPYIHR
+72 PYIHR
-78 LVQGLLSTVIANLSL
+78 LVQGLLSTVIASLSL
-93 FQRKKMSSVMLGFL
+93 FQRKKMSTEMLDFL
-107 KQDAKAIKEF
+107 KLDAKAIKEF
-117 EIPETTPETRA
+117 KIPEMTPEARA

-138 DQFLVDVEMDIRSEL
+138 DQFLVDIEMYIRSDQ
-153 GVFKDLKKKGEEI
+153 GIFKDLKKQGEAI
-166 DVKEVKP
+166 DIKEVKP

-219 SSGHWNDEERAEV
+219 SSGYWNDEERAEV

-348 DIMSSL
+348 DIMASL
-354 SKRFLG
+354 SNRFLG
-360 DLKNK
+360 NLKNK

-434 FKMLRDQTEFFTH
+434 FKMLRDQTAFFTH

-458 NPHITEALGFVDEKR
+458 NPHVTEALGFVDEKR

-492 LANLIVSH
+492 LANLIISH

-514 PEDEED
+514 PEDEGD
-520 GSKPADE
+520 GSETADE

-630 MKGWVCMQKE
+630 MQGWVCMQKE

-740 LLTQLLIKIGGEHT
+740 LLTQLLIKIGGEHA
-754 EGNFQK
+754 EENFQK

-876 QVVAE
+876 QIVAE

>member
-1 MSEEVNLSEESNNSE
+1 MSEEVNLSEESNN
-16 NEANNPEN
+16 PE
-24 EANNSENEPL
+24 EDVL
-34 DQKELLEDV
+34 DQDFLLEKVYEMRDL
-43 AEIRQMIHQQ
+43 IHQQ
-53 RFAEC
+53 RFTEC
-58 NPMLFAIIKNCPNQ
+58 KPILVAIFENCPNHKQ
-72 QPYIHR
+72 YMRR
-78 LVQGLLSTVIANLSL
+78 LMHGLLKTVLANMSL
-93 FQRKKMSSVMLGFL
+93 LQCKKLPDDMLGFL
-107 KQDAKAIKEF
+107 KLYVKPSEELD
-117 EIPETTPETRA
+117 IPEMTPEARTKFVFGA
-128 KLVSEAISEL
+128 VSEL
-138 DQFLVDVEMDIRSEL
+138 DQLLVDIEMDIRSDQ
-153 GVFKDLKKKGEEI
+153 GIFKDLKKQGEAI
-166 DVKEVKP
+166 DIKEVKP

-189 DLSKEEQDQASATLY
+189 DLSKEEQDQASARLY
-204 QEWEECREKIFGRFV
+204 QEWEEYREKIFDRFV
-219 SSGHWNDEERAEV
+219 SSGYWNNEERAVV

-262 MGKFTLLYDIYRQ
+262 MGKFTLLYDIYRLA
-275 TDDDEVK
+275 DDDEVK
-282 VRALLGWLLVSMNS
+282 VRALLGWLLVSTNCGS
-296 SCYEQH
+296 YEQQ
-302 PDFLSFAEQLTEDC
+302 PDFRSFAEQLTEDC
-316 KNDSDLLA
+316 KNDPDLLA

-348 DIMSSL
+348 DIMASL
-354 SKRFLG
+354 SKRFLD
-360 DLKNK
+360 DLRDK

-376 RNIFGVEDDEETSDE
+376 RNIFGIEDDEETSE

-396 SVDINTDE
+396 SDDTNTDE
-404 DGDPALNVG
+404 DRIPNLDA
-413 VDSPL
+413 DIESPL

-500 PNEIPENIVDCYDD
+500 SNEIPENIVDCYDD

-520 GSKPADE
+520 GSESADE
-527 EEIVNEFFKEPE
+527 EEIVKEFFNEPE

-552 NLLRFSKFYKEKDE
+552 NLMRFSKFYTAKDE
-566 LFTILDELD
+566 IFNIFDELD

-608 EFPDM
+608 EFPDL
-613 VDVMLEGVPCDT
+613 VEVMLEGVPCDT

-630 MKGWVCMQKE
+630 MKGWVCMQKG
-640 DDHSL
+640 DNHSL
-645 RMAVDHFKEMLKMQ
+645 RMAVDHFKKMLKIK
-659 PDMKPVYLQ
+659 PDMKQVYLQ
-668 LGICYR
+668 LGTCYR
-674 KLCQVDEYLENF
+674 NLIQVDEYLENF

-705 LEKLKF
+705 LDKLKF
-711 IVMNNRL
+711 IVMNNRF

-729 YTHPESQMAGA
+729 YTHPENQMAGA
-740 LLTQLLIKIGGEHT
+740 LLTQLLIKIGGEHA
-754 EGNFQK
+754 EENFQK

-781 MKKSGKDPK
+781 MKKAGKDTK

-802 MMKNDKAAEAYNNYS
+802 MMKNDKLAEAYNNYS

-826 QPKKAVGPFFRAYA
+826 QPKKAMGPFFRVYA
-840 YYEDKDQDVFFEVL
+840 YYVEKDENVFFEAL
-854 REDYKWLKN
+854 KEDYKWLKN
-863 YGCSFTDI
+863 YGCSYTDL

-881 HQQSQ
+881 HQKSQ
-886 EELKKY
+886 EEIKKY

>member
-1 MSEEVNLSEESNNSE
+1 MSEEVNLSEESNNTE
-16 NEANNPEN
+16 EDV
-24 EANNSENEPL
+24 L
-34 DQKELLEDV
+34 DQDFLLEKVD
-43 AEIRQMIHQQ
+43 EMRDLIHQQ
-53 RFAEC
+53 RFTEC
-58 NPMLFAIIKNCPNQ
+58 KPILVAIFENCPNHKQ
-72 QPYIHR
+72 YMRR
-78 LVQGLLSTVIANLSL
+78 LMHGLLKTVLANMSL
-93 FQRKKMSSVMLGFL
+93 LQCKKLPDDMLGFL
-107 KQDAKAIKEF
+107 KQYVKPSEELD
-117 EIPETTPETRA
+117 IPEMTPEARTKFVFGA
-128 KLVSEAISEL
+128 VSEL
-138 DQFLVDVEMDIRSEL
+138 DQLLVDIEMDIRSDQ
-153 GVFKDLKKKGEEI
+153 GIFKDLKKQGEAI
-166 DVKEVKP
+166 DIKEVKP

-189 DLSKEEQDQASATLY
+189 DLSKEEQDQASARLY
-204 QEWEECREKIFGRFV
+204 QEWEEYREKIFDRFV
-219 SSGHWNDEERAEV
+219 SSGYWNNEERAVV

-262 MGKFTLLYDIYRQ
+262 MGKFTLLYDIYRLA
-275 TDDDEVK
+275 DDDEVK
-282 VRALLGWLLVSMNS
+282 VRALLGWLLVSTNCGS
-296 SCYEQH
+296 YEQQ
-302 PDFLSFAEQLTEDC
+302 PDFRSFAEQLTEDC
-316 KNDSDLLA
+316 KNDPDLLA

-348 DIMSSL
+348 DIMASL

-360 DLKNK
+360 DLRDK

-376 RNIFGVEDDEETSDE
+376 RNIFGIEDDEETSE

-396 SVDINTDE
+396 SDDTNTDE
-404 DGDPALNVG
+404 DRIPNLDA
-413 VDSPL
+413 DIESPL

-520 GSKPADE
+520 GSESADE
-527 EEIVNEFFKEPE
+527 EEIVKEFFNEPE

-552 NLLRFSKFYKEKDE
+552 NLMRFSKFYTAKDE
-566 LFTILDELD
+566 IFNIFDELD

-608 EFPDM
+608 EFPDL
-613 VDVMLEGVPCDT
+613 VEVMLEGVPCDT

-630 MKGWVCMQKE
+630 MKGWVCMQKG
-640 DDHSL
+640 DNHSL
-645 RMAVDHFKEMLKMQ
+645 RMAVDHFKKMLKIK
-659 PDMKPVYLQ
+659 PDMKQVYLQ
-668 LGICYR
+668 LGTCYR
-674 KLCQVDEYLENF
+674 NLIQVDEYLENF

-705 LEKLKF
+705 LDKLKF
-711 IVMNNRL
+711 IVMNNRF

-729 YTHPESQMAGA
+729 YTHPENQMAGA
-740 LLTQLLIKIGGEHT
+740 LLTQLLIKIGGEHA
-754 EGNFQK
+754 EENFQK

-781 MKKSGKDPK
+781 MKKAGKDTK

-802 MMKNDKAAEAYNNYS
+802 MMKNDKLAEAYNNYS

-826 QPKKAVGPFFRAYA
+826 QPKKAMGPFFRVYA
-840 YYEDKDQDVFFEVL
+840 YYVEKDENVFFEAL
-854 REDYKWLKN
+854 KEDYKWLKN
-863 YGCSFTDI
+863 YGCSYTDL

-881 HQQSQ
+881 HQKSQ
-886 EELKKY
+886 EEIKKY

>member
-1 MSEEVNLSEESNNSE
+1 MSEEVNLSEESNN
-16 NEANNPEN
+16 PE
-24 EANNSENEPL
+24 EVL
-34 DQKELLEDV
+34 DQDELLEKID
-43 AEIRQMIHQQ
+43 EMRQLIHQQ
-53 RFAEC
+53 RFTEC
-58 NPMLFAIIKNCPNQ
+58 KPLLVAVFTPLPSNKQYVN
-72 QPYIHR
+72 R
-78 LVQGLLSTVIANLSL
+78 LLQSLLTALAANMSL
-93 FQRKKMSSVMLGFL
+93 FQRKKIPDGVFGFPL
-107 KQDAKAIKEF
+107 QHIKSF
-117 EIPETTPETRA
+117 EELDIPEMTPETRA
-128 KLVSEAISEL
+128 KYISSAISGL
-138 DQFLVDVEMDIRSEL
+138 DQLLEDIEMDIRSDQ
-153 GVFKDLKKKGEEI
+153 GVFKDLKKQGEAI
-166 DVKEVKP
+166 DIKEVKP

-189 DLSKEEQDQASATLY
+189 DLSKEEQDQASARLY
-204 QEWEECREKIFGRFV
+204 QEWEEYREKIFGRFV
-219 SSGHWNDEERAEV
+219 SSGHWTDEECAAV
-232 KDTILSPTVDSL
+232 KDSILSPTVDSL

-296 SCYEQH
+296 SYCEQH
-302 PDFLSFAEQLTEDC
+302 PDFRSFAEQLTEDC

-348 DIMSSL
+348 DIMASL

-365 VADLLEADEDM
+365 VADLLDADEDM
-376 RNIFGVEDDEETSDE
+376 RNLFEIDEDEETSEE

-404 DGDPALNVG
+404 DGVDNLNVG

-434 FKMLRDQTEFFTH
+434 FKMLRDQTDFFTH

-458 NPHITEALGFVDEKR
+458 NPHVTEALGFVDEKR

-492 LANLIVSH
+492 LANLIISH

-514 PEDEED
+514 PEDEGD
-520 GSKPADE
+520 GSEPADE
-527 EEIVNEFFKEPE
+527 EEIVNEFFKEPG

-552 NLLRFSKFYKEKDE
+552 NLLRFSKFYKGKDE

-613 VDVMLEGVPCDT
+613 VEVMLEGVPCDT

-645 RMAVDHFKEMLKMQ
+645 RMAVSHFKEMLKMQ
-659 PDMKPVYLQ
+659 PDMKQVYLQ

-674 KLCQVDEYLENF
+674 NLIQVDEYLENF

-705 LEKLKF
+705 LDKLKF
-711 IVMNNRL
+711 IVMNNRF

-729 YTHPESQMAGA
+729 YTHPENQMAGA
-740 LLTQLLIKIGGEHT
+740 LLTQLLIKIGGEHA
-754 EGNFQK
+754 EENFQK

-770 EVNELFGSFEK
+770 EANELFGSFEK
-781 MKKSGKDPK
+781 MKKEGKDTK

-826 QPKKAVGPFFRAYA
+826 QPKKALEPFFRAYA
-840 YYEDKDQDVFFEVL
+840 YYVEKDENVFFEAL
-854 REDYKWLKN
+854 KEDYKWLKN
-863 YGCSFTDI
+863 YGCSYTDL

-881 HQQSQ
+881 HQQT
-886 EELKKY
+886 EDELKKY

>member
-1 MSEEVNLSEESNNSE
+1 MSEEVNLSEESNN
-16 NEANNPEN
+16 PE
-24 EANNSENEPL
+24 EDVL
-34 DQKELLEDV
+34 DQDFLLEKVD
-43 AEIRQMIHQQ
+43 EMRDLIHQQ
-53 RFAEC
+53 RFSEC
-58 NPMLFAIIKNCPNQ
+58 KPMLVEVFTPFSSNKQYINRLMQSLLTSLFANM
-72 QPYIHR
+72 
-78 LVQGLLSTVIANLSL
+78 SL
-93 FQRKKMSSVMLGFL
+93 FQRKKIPDGVFGIPIQHNKS
-107 KQDAKAIKEF
+107 F
-117 EIPETTPETRA
+117 EELDIPEMTPEARA
-128 KLVSEAISEL
+128 KYISSTISGL
-138 DQFLVDVEMDIRSEL
+138 DQLLVDVEMDIRSDQ
-153 GVFKDLKKKGEEI
+153 GVFKDLKKLGEEI
-166 DVKEVKP
+166 DIKEVKS

-189 DLSKEEQDQASATLY
+189 DLSKEEQDQASARLY

-219 SSGHWNDEERAEV
+219 SSGYWNDEERAAV

-282 VRALLGWLLVSMNS
+282 VRALLGWLLVSTNCG
-296 SCYEQH
+296 CYEQQ
-302 PDFLSFAEQLTEDC
+302 PDFRSFAEQLTEDC

-365 VADLLEADEDM
+365 VADLLDADEDM
-376 RNIFGVEDDEETSDE
+376 RNLFGIDEDEETSEE

-404 DGDPALNVG
+404 DGVDNLNVD

-434 FKMLRDQTEFFTH
+434 FKMLRDQTDFFTH

-458 NPHITEALGFVDEKR
+458 NPHVTEALGFVDEKR

-492 LANLIVSH
+492 LANLIISH

-514 PEDEED
+514 PEDEGD
-520 GSKPADE
+520 GSEPADE
-527 EEIVNEFFKEPE
+527 EEIVNEFFKEPG

-613 VDVMLEGVPCDT
+613 VEVMLEGVPCDT

-645 RMAVDHFKEMLKMQ
+645 RMAVDHFKKMLKIK
-659 PDMKPVYLQ
+659 PDMKQVYLQ

-674 KLCQVDEYLENF
+674 NLIQVDEYLENF

-705 LEKLKF
+705 LDKLKF
-711 IVMNNRL
+711 IVMNNRF

-729 YTHPESQMAGA
+729 YTHPENQMAGA
-740 LLTQLLIKIGGEHT
+740 LLTQLLIKIGGEHA
-754 EGNFQK
+754 EENFQK

-770 EVNELFGSFEK
+770 EVNELFGSFDK
-781 MKKSGKDPK
+781 MKKSGKDTK

-802 MMKNDKAAEAYNNYS
+802 MMKNDKLAEAYNNYS
-817 LGLLALIEH
+817 QGLLALIEH
-826 QPKKAVGPFFRAYA
+826 QPKKALEPFFRAYA
-840 YYEDKDQDVFFEVL
+840 YYVEKDENVFFEAL
-854 REDYKWLKN
+854 KEDYKWLKN
-863 YGCSFTDI
+863 YGCSYTDL

-881 HQQSQ
+881 HQQT
-886 EELKKY
+886 EDELKKY

>member
-1 MSEEVNLSEESNNSE
+1 MSEEVNLSEESNSQE
-16 NEANNPEN
+16 EV
-24 EANNSENEPL
+24 L
-34 DQKELLEDV
+34 DQDELLEKID
-43 AEIRQMIHQQ
+43 EMRQLIHQQ
-53 RFAEC
+53 RFTEC
-58 NPMLFAIIKNCPNQ
+58 KQMLVEVFTPFSSNKQYINRLMQSLLTSLFANM
-72 QPYIHR
+72 
-78 LVQGLLSTVIANLSL
+78 SL
-93 FQRKKMSSVMLGFL
+93 FQRKKIPDGVFGIPIQHNKS
-107 KQDAKAIKEF
+107 F
-117 EIPETTPETRA
+117 EELDIPEMTPEARA
-128 KLVSEAISEL
+128 KYISSTISGL
-138 DQFLVDVEMDIRSEL
+138 DQLLVDIEMDIRSEQ
-153 GVFKDLKKKGEEI
+153 GIFQDLKTQGEAI
-166 DVKEVKP
+166 DIKEVKS

-189 DLSKEEQDQASATLY
+189 DLSKEEQDQASARLY

-219 SSGHWNDEERAEV
+219 SSGYWNDEERAAV

-282 VRALLGWLLVSMNS
+282 VRALLGWLLVSTNCG
-296 SCYEQH
+296 CYEQH
-302 PDFLSFAEQLTEDC
+302 PDFRSFAEQLTEDC
-316 KNDSDLLA
+316 KNDQDLLA

-365 VADLLEADEDM
+365 VADLLDADEDM
-376 RNIFGVEDDEETSDE
+376 RNLFGIDEDEETSEE

-404 DGDPALNVG
+404 DGVDNLNVG

-434 FKMLRDQTEFFTH
+434 FKMLRDQTDFFTH

-458 NPHITEALGFVDEKR
+458 NPHVTEALGFVDEKR

-492 LANLIVSH
+492 LANLIISH

-514 PEDEED
+514 PEDEGD
-520 GSKPADE
+520 GSEPADE
-527 EEIVNEFFKEPE
+527 EEIVNEFFKEPG

-613 VDVMLEGVPCDT
+613 VEVMLEGVPCDT

-645 RMAVDHFKEMLKMQ
+645 RMAVDHFKKMLKIK
-659 PDMKPVYLQ
+659 PDMKQVYLQ

-674 KLCQVDEYLENF
+674 NLIQVDEYLENF

-705 LEKLKF
+705 LDKLKF
-711 IVMNNRL
+711 IVMNNRF

-729 YTHPESQMAGA
+729 YTHPENQMAGA
-740 LLTQLLIKIGGEHT
+740 LLTQLLIKIGGEHA
-754 EGNFQK
+754 EENFQK

-770 EVNELFGSFEK
+770 EVNELFGSFDK
-781 MKKSGKDPK
+781 MKKSGKDTK

-802 MMKNDKAAEAYNNYS
+802 MMKNDKLAEAYNNYS
-817 LGLLALIEH
+817 QGLLALIEH
-826 QPKKAVGPFFRAYA
+826 QPKKALEPFFRAYA
-840 YYEDKDQDVFFEVL
+840 YYVEKDENVFFEAL
-854 REDYKWLKN
+854 KEDYKWLKN
-863 YGCSFTDI
+863 YGCSYTDL

-881 HQQSQ
+881 HQQT
-886 EELKKY
+886 EDELKKY

>member
-1 MSEEVNLSEESNNSE
+1 MSEEVNLSEESNN
-16 NEANNPEN
+16 PE
-24 EANNSENEPL
+24 EDVL
-34 DQKELLEDV
+34 DQDFLLEKID
-43 AEIRQMIHQQ
+43 EMRQLIHQQ

-58 NPMLFAIIKNCPNQ
+58 KPMLVAIFENCPNHKQ
-72 QPYIHR
+72 YMRR
-78 LVQGLLSTVIANLSL
+78 LMHGLLTTVLANMSL
-93 FQRKKMSSVMLGFL
+93 LQRKKLPDDMLGIL
-107 KQDAKAIKEF
+107 KQYVKPSEELD
-117 EIPETTPETRA
+117 IPEMTPEARTKFVFGA
-128 KLVSEAISEL
+128 VSEL
-138 DQFLVDVEMDIRSEL
+138 DQLLEDIEMDIRSDQ
-153 GVFKDLKKKGEEI
+153 GVFKDLKKLGEEI
-166 DVKEVKP
+166 DIKEVKS

-189 DLSKEEQDQASATLY
+189 DLSKEEQDQASARLY

-219 SSGHWNDEERAEV
+219 SSGYWNDEERAAV

-262 MGKFTLLYDIYRQ
+262 MGKFTLLYDIYRLA
-275 TDDDEVK
+275 DDDEVK
-282 VRALLGWLLVSMNS
+282 VRALLGWLLVSTNCG
-296 SCYEQH
+296 CYEQQ
-302 PDFLSFAEQLTEDC
+302 PDFRSFADQLTEDC

-365 VADLLEADEDM
+365 VADLLDADEDM
-376 RNIFGVEDDEETSDE
+376 RNLFGIDEDEETSEE

-404 DGDPALNVG
+404 DGVDNLNVD

-520 GSKPADE
+520 GSESADE
-527 EEIVNEFFKEPE
+527 EEIVNEFFKEPG

-552 NLLRFSKFYKEKDE
+552 NLLRFSKFYTAKDE
-566 LFTILDELD
+566 VFNILDELD
-575 DDKPAYAVLAGPLF
+575 EDKPAYAVLAGPLF

-608 EFPDM
+608 EFPDL
-613 VDVMLEGVPCDT
+613 VEVMLEGVPCDT

-640 DDHSL
+640 DNHSL
-645 RMAVDHFKEMLKMQ
+645 RMAVDHFKKMLKIK
-659 PDMKPVYLQ
+659 PDMKQVYLQ

-674 KLCQVDEYLENF
+674 NLIQVDEYLENF

-705 LEKLKF
+705 LDKLKF
-711 IVMNNRL
+711 IVMNNRF

-729 YTHPESQMAGA
+729 YTHPENQMAGA
-740 LLTQLLIKIGGEHT
+740 LLTQLLIKIGGEHA
-754 EGNFQK
+754 EENFQK

-781 MKKSGKDPK
+781 MKKSGKDTK

-802 MMKNDKAAEAYNNYS
+802 MMKNDKLAEAYNNYS
-817 LGLLALIEH
+817 QGLLALIEH
-826 QPKKAVGPFFRAYA
+826 QPKKALEPFFRAYA
-840 YYEDKDQDVFFEVL
+840 YYVEKDENVFFEAL
-854 REDYKWLKN
+854 KEDYKWLKN
-863 YGCSFTDI
+863 YGCSYTDL

-881 HQQSQ
+881 HQQT
-886 EELKKY
+886 EDELKKY

>member
-1 MSEEVNLSEESNNSE
+1 MSEEVNLSEESNN
-16 NEANNPEN
+16 PE
-24 EANNSENEPL
+24 EDVL
-34 DQKELLEDV
+34 DQDFLLEKVD
-43 AEIRQMIHQQ
+43 EMRDLIHQQ
-53 RFAEC
+53 RFTEC
-58 NPMLFAIIKNCPNQ
+58 KPILVAIFENCPNHKQ
-72 QPYIHR
+72 YMRR
-78 LVQGLLSTVIANLSL
+78 LMHGLLKTVLANMSL
-93 FQRKKMSSVMLGFL
+93 LQCKKLPDDMLGFL
-107 KQDAKAIKEF
+107 KQYVKPSEELD
-117 EIPETTPETRA
+117 IPEMTPEARTKFVFGA
-128 KLVSEAISEL
+128 VSEL
-138 DQFLVDVEMDIRSEL
+138 DQLLVDIEMDIRSDQ
-153 GVFKDLKKKGEEI
+153 GIFKDLKKQGEAI
-166 DVKEVKP
+166 DIKEVKP

-189 DLSKEEQDQASATLY
+189 DLSKEEQDQASARLY
-204 QEWEECREKIFGRFV
+204 QEWEEYREKIFDRFV
-219 SSGHWNDEERAEV
+219 SSGYWNNEERAVV

-262 MGKFTLLYDIYRQ
+262 MGKFTLLYDIYRLA
-275 TDDDEVK
+275 DDDEVK
-282 VRALLGWLLVSMNS
+282 VRALLGWLLVSTNCGS
-296 SCYEQH
+296 YEQQ
-302 PDFLSFAEQLTEDC
+302 PDFRSFAEQLTEDC
-316 KNDSDLLA
+316 KNDPDLLA

-348 DIMSSL
+348 DIMASL
-354 SKRFLG
+354 SKRFLD
-360 DLKNK
+360 DLRDK

-376 RNIFGVEDDEETSDE
+376 RNIFGIEDDEETSE

-396 SVDINTDE
+396 SDDTNTDE
-404 DGDPALNVG
+404 DRIPNLDA
-413 VDSPL
+413 DIESPL

-500 PNEIPENIVDCYDD
+500 SNEIPENIVDCYDD

-520 GSKPADE
+520 GSESADE
-527 EEIVNEFFKEPE
+527 EEIVKEFFNEPE
-539 EHRAKRIRINYIR
+539 EHHAKRIRINYIR
-552 NLLRFSKFYKEKDE
+552 NLMRFSKFYTAKDE
-566 LFTILDELD
+566 IFNIFDELD

-608 EFPDM
+608 EFPDL
-613 VDVMLEGVPCDT
+613 VEVMLEGVPCDT

-630 MKGWVCMQKE
+630 MKGWVCMQKG
-640 DDHSL
+640 DNHSL
-645 RMAVDHFKEMLKMQ
+645 RMAVDHFKKMLKIK
-659 PDMKPVYLQ
+659 PDMKQVYLQ
-668 LGICYR
+668 LGTCYR
-674 KLCQVDEYLENF
+674 NLIQVDEYLENF

-705 LEKLKF
+705 LDKLKF
-711 IVMNNRL
+711 IVMNNRF

-729 YTHPESQMAGA
+729 YTHPENQMAGA
-740 LLTQLLIKIGGEHT
+740 LLTQLLIKIGGEHA
-754 EGNFQK
+754 EENFQK

-781 MKKSGKDPK
+781 MKKAGKDTK

-802 MMKNDKAAEAYNNYS
+802 MMKNDKLAEAYNNYS

-826 QPKKAVGPFFRAYA
+826 QPKKAMGPFFRVYA
-840 YYEDKDQDVFFEVL
+840 YYVEKDENVFFEAL
-854 REDYKWLKN
+854 KEDYKWLKN
-863 YGCSFTDI
+863 YGCSYTDL

-881 HQQSQ
+881 HQKSQ
-886 EELKKY
+886 EEIKKY

>member
-1 MSEEVNLSEESNNSE
+1 MSEEVNLSEESNN
-16 NEANNPEN
+16 PE
-24 EANNSENEPL
+24 EVLA
-34 DQKELLEDV
+34 QKELLEDV
-43 AEIRQMIHQQ
+43 VEIRQMIHQQ

-58 NPMLFAIIKNCPNQ
+58 NPMLFAIIKNSPNH

-78 LVQGLLSTVIANLSL
+78 LVQGLLSTVIASLSL
-93 FQRKKMSSVMLGFL
+93 FQRKKISTEMLGFL
-107 KQDAKAIKEF
+107 KLDAKAVKEF
-117 EIPETTPETRA
+117 KIPETTPEGRA
-128 KLVSEAISEL
+128 KLVSDAISEL
-138 DQFLVDVEMDIRSEL
+138 DQFLVDIEMDIRSEQ
-153 GVFKDLKKKGEEI
+153 GIFKDLKKQGEAI
-166 DVKEVKP
+166 DIKEVKP

-189 DLSKEEQDQASATLY
+189 DLSKEEQDQASACLY
-204 QEWEECREKIFGRFV
+204 QEWEEYREKIFDRFV
-219 SSGHWNDEERAEV
+219 TAGYWNDEERAVV

-262 MGKFTLLYDIYRQ
+262 MGKFTLLYDIYRLA
-275 TDDDEVK
+275 DDDEVK
-282 VRALLGWLLVSMNS
+282 VRALLGWLLVSTNCG
-296 SCYEQH
+296 CYEQH
-302 PDFLSFAEQLTEDC
+302 PDFRSFAEQLTEDC
-316 KNDSDLLA
+316 KNDPDLLA

-348 DIMSSL
+348 DIMASL

-360 DLKNK
+360 DLKDK

-376 RNIFGVEDDEETSDE
+376 RNIFEIDEDEETSE

-404 DGDPALNVG
+404 DGIDNLDA
-413 VDSPL
+413 DIESPL

-520 GSKPADE
+520 GSVSADE
-527 EEIVNEFFKEPE
+527 EEIVKEFFNEPE

-608 EFPDM
+608 EFPDL
-613 VDVMLEGVPCDT
+613 VEVMLEGVPCDT

-630 MKGWVCMQKE
+630 MKGWVCMQKG
-640 DDHSL
+640 DNHSL
-645 RMAVDHFKEMLKMQ
+645 CMAVDHFKKMLKIK
-659 PDMKPVYLQ
+659 PDMKQVYLQ

-674 KLCQVDEYLENF
+674 NLIQVDEYLENF

-705 LEKLKF
+705 LDKLKF
-711 IVMNNRL
+711 IVMNNRF

-729 YTHPESQMAGA
+729 YTHPENQMAGA
-740 LLTQLLIKIGGEHT
+740 LLTQLLIKIGGEHA
-754 EGNFQK
+754 EENFQK

-770 EVNELFGSFEK
+770 EANELFGSFEK
-781 MKKSGKDPK
+781 MKKEGKDTK

-826 QPKKAVGPFFRAYA
+826 QPKKAMGPFFRAYA
-840 YYEDKDQDVFFEVL
+840 YYVEKDENVFFEAL
-854 REDYKWLKN
+854 KEDYKWLKN
-863 YGCSFTDI
+863 YGCSYTDL

-881 HQQSQ
+881 HQKSQ
-886 EELKKY
+886 EEIKKY

>member
-1 MSEEVNLSEESNNSE
+1 MSEEVNLSEESNN
-16 NEANNPEN
+16 PE
-24 EANNSENEPL
+24 EVLA
-34 DQKELLEDV
+34 QKELLEDV
-43 AEIRQMIHQQ
+43 VEIRQMIHQQ

-58 NPMLFAIIKNCPNQ
+58 NPMLFAIIKNSPNH

-78 LVQGLLSTVIANLSL
+78 LVQGLLSTVIASLSL
-93 FQRKKMSSVMLGFL
+93 FQRKKISTEMLGFL
-107 KQDAKAIKEF
+107 KLDAKAVKEF
-117 EIPETTPETRA
+117 KIPETTPEGRA
-128 KLVSEAISEL
+128 KLVSDAISEL
-138 DQFLVDVEMDIRSEL
+138 DQFLVDIEMDIRSEQ
-153 GVFKDLKKKGEEI
+153 GIFKDLKKQGEAI
-166 DVKEVKP
+166 DIKEVKP

-189 DLSKEEQDQASATLY
+189 DLSKEEQDQASARLY
-204 QEWEECREKIFGRFV
+204 QEWEEYREKIFDRFV
-219 SSGHWNDEERAEV
+219 TAGYWNDEERAVV

-262 MGKFTLLYDIYRQ
+262 MGKFTLLYDIYRLA
-275 TDDDEVK
+275 DDDEVK
-282 VRALLGWLLVSMNS
+282 VRALLGWLLVSTNCG
-296 SCYEQH
+296 CYEQH
-302 PDFLSFAEQLTEDC
+302 PDFRSFAEQLTEDC
-316 KNDSDLLA
+316 KNDPDLLA

-348 DIMSSL
+348 DIMASL

-360 DLKNK
+360 DLKDK

-376 RNIFGVEDDEETSDE
+376 RNIFEIDEDEETSE

-404 DGDPALNVG
+404 DGIDNLDA
-413 VDSPL
+413 DIESPL

-520 GSKPADE
+520 GSVSADE
-527 EEIVNEFFKEPE
+527 EEIVKEFFNEPE

-608 EFPDM
+608 EFPDL
-613 VDVMLEGVPCDT
+613 VEVMLEGVPCDT

-630 MKGWVCMQKE
+630 MKGWVCMQKG
-640 DDHSL
+640 DNHSL
-645 RMAVDHFKEMLKMQ
+645 CMAVDHFKKMLKIK
-659 PDMKPVYLQ
+659 PDMKQVYLQ

-674 KLCQVDEYLENF
+674 NLIQMDEYLENF

-705 LEKLKF
+705 LDKLKF
-711 IVMNNRL
+711 IVMNNRF

-729 YTHPESQMAGA
+729 YTHPENQMAGA
-740 LLTQLLIKIGGEHT
+740 LLTQLLIKIGGEHA
-754 EGNFQK
+754 EENFQK

-781 MKKSGKDPK
+781 MKKEGKDTK

-802 MMKNDKAAEAYNNYS
+802 MMKNDKLAEAYNNYS

-826 QPKKAVGPFFRAYA
+826 QPKKAMGPFFRAYA
-840 YYEDKDQDVFFEVL
+840 YYVEKDENVFFEAL
-854 REDYKWLKN
+854 KEDYKWLKD
-863 YGCSFTDI
+863 YGCSYTDL

-881 HQQSQ
+881 HQKSQ
-886 EELKKY
+886 EEIKKY

>member
-1 MSEEVNLSEESNNSE
+1 MSEEVNLSEESNN
-16 NEANNPEN
+16 PE
-24 EANNSENEPL
+24 EDVL
-34 DQKELLEDV
+34 DQDFLLEKVD
-43 AEIRQMIHQQ
+43 EMRDLIHQQ
-53 RFAEC
+53 RFTEC
-58 NPMLFAIIKNCPNQ
+58 KPILVAIFENCPNHKQ
-72 QPYIHR
+72 YMRR
-78 LVQGLLSTVIANLSL
+78 LMHGLLKTVLANMSL
-93 FQRKKMSSVMLGFL
+93 LQCKKLPDDMLGFL
-107 KQDAKAIKEF
+107 KQYVKPSEELD
-117 EIPETTPETRA
+117 IPEMTPEARTKFVFGA
-128 KLVSEAISEL
+128 VSEL
-138 DQFLVDVEMDIRSEL
+138 DQLLVDIEMDIRSDQ
-153 GVFKDLKKKGEEI
+153 GIFKDLKKQGEAI
-166 DVKEVKP
+166 DIKEVKP

-189 DLSKEEQDQASATLY
+189 DLSKEEQDQASARLY
-204 QEWEECREKIFGRFV
+204 QEWEEYREKIFDRFV
-219 SSGHWNDEERAEV
+219 SSGYWNNEERAVV

-262 MGKFTLLYDIYRQ
+262 MGKFTLLYDIYRLA
-275 TDDDEVK
+275 DDDEVK
-282 VRALLGWLLVSMNS
+282 VRALLGWLLVSTNCGS
-296 SCYEQH
+296 YEQQ
-302 PDFLSFAEQLTEDC
+302 PDFRSFAEQLTEDC
-316 KNDSDLLA
+316 KNDPDLLA

-348 DIMSSL
+348 DIMASL
-354 SKRFLG
+354 SKRFLD
-360 DLKNK
+360 DLRDK

-376 RNIFGVEDDEETSDE
+376 RNIFGIEDDEETSE

-396 SVDINTDE
+396 SDDTNTDE
-404 DGDPALNVG
+404 DRIPNLDA
-413 VDSPL
+413 DIESPL

-500 PNEIPENIVDCYDD
+500 SNEIPENIVDCYDD

-520 GSKPADE
+520 GSESADE
-527 EEIVNEFFKEPE
+527 EEIVKEFFNEPE

-552 NLLRFSKFYKEKDE
+552 NLMRFSKFYTAKDE
-566 LFTILDELD
+566 IFNIFDELD
-575 DDKPAYAVLAGPLF
+575 DDKPAYAILAGPLF

-600 IARYSFRR
+600 IARFSFRR
-608 EFPDM
+608 EFPDL
-613 VDVMLEGVPCDT
+613 VEVMLEGVPCDT

-630 MKGWVCMQKE
+630 MKGWVCMQKG
-640 DDHSL
+640 DNHSL
-645 RMAVDHFKEMLKMQ
+645 RMAVDHFKKMLKIK
-659 PDMKPVYLQ
+659 PDMKQVYLQ
-668 LGICYR
+668 LGTCYR
-674 KLCQVDEYLENF
+674 NLIQVDEYLENF

-705 LEKLKF
+705 LDKLKF
-711 IVMNNRL
+711 IVMNNRF

-729 YTHPESQMAGA
+729 YTHPENQMAGA
-740 LLTQLLIKIGGEHT
+740 LLTQLLIKIGGEHA
-754 EGNFQK
+754 EENFQK

-781 MKKSGKDPK
+781 MKKAGKDTK

-802 MMKNDKAAEAYNNYS
+802 MMKNDKLAEAYNNYS

-826 QPKKAVGPFFRAYA
+826 QPKKAMGPFFRVYA
-840 YYEDKDQDVFFEVL
+840 YYVEKDENVFFEAL
-854 REDYKWLKN
+854 KEDYKWLKN
-863 YGCSFTDI
+863 YGCSYTDL

-881 HQQSQ
+881 HQKSQ
-886 EELKKY
+886 EEIKKY

>member
-1 MSEEVNLSEESNNSE
+1 MSEEVNLSEESNN
-16 NEANNPEN
+16 PE
-24 EANNSENEPL
+24 EDVL
-34 DQKELLEDV
+34 DQDFLLEKID
-43 AEIRQMIHQQ
+43 EMRDLIHQQ
-53 RFAEC
+53 RFSEC
-58 NPMLFAIIKNCPNQ
+58 KPMLVEVFTPFSSNKQYINRLLQSLLTSLFANM
-72 QPYIHR
+72 
-78 LVQGLLSTVIANLSL
+78 SL
-93 FQRKKMSSVMLGFL
+93 FQRKKIPDGVFGIPIEHNKS
-107 KQDAKAIKEF
+107 F
-117 EIPETTPETRA
+117 EELDIPEMTPEARA
-128 KLVSEAISEL
+128 KYISSTISGL
-138 DQFLVDVEMDIRSEL
+138 DQLLVDVEMDIRSDQ
-153 GVFKDLKKKGEEI
+153 GVFKDLKKQGEAI
-166 DVKEVKP
+166 DIKEVKS

-189 DLSKEEQDQASATLY
+189 DLSKEEQDQASARLY

-219 SSGHWNDEERAEV
+219 SSGYWNDEERAVV

-262 MGKFTLLYDIYRQ
+262 MGKFTLLYDIYRLA
-275 TDDDEVK
+275 DDDEVK
-282 VRALLGWLLVSMNS
+282 VRALLGWLLVSTNCG
-296 SCYEQH
+296 CYEQQ
-302 PDFLSFAEQLTEDC
+302 PDFRSFAEQLTEDC

-348 DIMSSL
+348 DIMASL

-360 DLKNK
+360 DLKDK
-365 VADLLEADEDM
+365 VANLLEADEDM
-376 RNIFGVEDDEETSDE
+376 RNIFEIDEDEETSE

-404 DGDPALNVG
+404 DGIPNLDVDM
-413 VDSPL
+413 DSPL

-492 LANLIVSH
+492 LANLIISH

-514 PEDEED
+514 PEDEGD
-520 GSKPADE
+520 GSEPADE
-527 EEIVNEFFKEPE
+527 EEIVNEFFKEPG

-552 NLLRFSKFYKEKDE
+552 NLLRFSKFYTAKDE
-566 LFTILDELD
+566 IFNILDELD
-575 DDKPAYAVLAGPLF
+575 DDKPVYAVLAGPLF

-613 VDVMLEGVPCDT
+613 VEVMLEGVPCDT

-645 RMAVDHFKEMLKMQ
+645 RMAVDHFKKMLKIK
-659 PDMKPVYLQ
+659 PDMKQVYLQ

-674 KLCQVDEYLENF
+674 NLIQVDEYLENF

-705 LEKLKF
+705 LDKLKF
-711 IVMNNRL
+711 IVMNNRF

-729 YTHPESQMAGA
+729 YTHPENQMAGA
-740 LLTQLLIKIGGEHT
+740 LLTQLLIKIGGEHA
-754 EGNFQK
+754 EENFQK

-770 EVNELFGSFEK
+770 EVNELFGSFDK
-781 MKKSGKDPK
+781 MKKSGKDTK

-802 MMKNDKAAEAYNNYS
+802 MMKNDKLAEAYNNYS

-826 QPKKAVGPFFRAYA
+826 QPKKAMGPFFRAYA
-840 YYEDKDQDVFFEVL
+840 YYVEKDENVFFEAL
-854 REDYKWLKN
+854 KEDYKWLKN
-863 YGCSFTDI
+863 YGCSYTDL

-881 HQQSQ
+881 HQQT
-886 EELKKY
+886 EDELKKY

>member
-1 MSEEVNLSEESNNSE
+1 MSEEVNLSEESNN
-16 NEANNPEN
+16 PE
-24 EANNSENEPL
+24 EVL
-34 DQKELLEDV
+34 DQDELLEKID
-43 AEIRQMIHQQ
+43 EMRQLIHQQ
-53 RFAEC
+53 RFTEC
-58 NPMLFAIIKNCPNQ
+58 KPLLVAVFTPLPSNKQYVN
-72 QPYIHR
+72 R
-78 LVQGLLSTVIANLSL
+78 LLQSLLTALAANMSL
-93 FQRKKMSSVMLGFL
+93 FQRKKIPDGVFGFPL
-107 KQDAKAIKEF
+107 QHIKSF
-117 EIPETTPETRA
+117 EELDIPEMTPETRA
-128 KLVSEAISEL
+128 KYISSAISGL
-138 DQFLVDVEMDIRSEL
+138 DQLLEDIEMDIRSDQ
-153 GVFKDLKKKGEEI
+153 GVFKDLKKQGEAI
-166 DVKEVKP
+166 DIKEVKP

-189 DLSKEEQDQASATLY
+189 DLSKEEQDQASARLY
-204 QEWEECREKIFGRFV
+204 QEWEEYREKIFGRFV
-219 SSGHWNDEERAEV
+219 SSGHWTDEECAAV

-262 MGKFTLLYDIYRQ
+262 MGKFTLLYGIYRQ

-296 SCYEQH
+296 SYYEQQ
-302 PDFLSFAEQLTEDC
+302 PDFRSFAEQLTEDC
-316 KNDSDLLA
+316 KNDQDLLA
-324 EIIKAQKMLAVTVFS
+324 DIIKAQKMLAVTVFS

-365 VADLLEADEDM
+365 VADLLDADEDM
-376 RNIFGVEDDEETSDE
+376 RNLFEIDEDEETSEE

-404 DGDPALNVG
+404 DGVDNLNVG

-434 FKMLRDQTEFFTH
+434 FKMLRDQTDFFTH

-458 NPHITEALGFVDEKR
+458 NPHVTEALGFVEEKR

-492 LANLIVSH
+492 LANLIISH

-514 PEDEED
+514 PEDEGD
-520 GSKPADE
+520 GSEPADE
-527 EEIVNEFFKEPE
+527 EEIVNEFFKEPG

-613 VDVMLEGVPCDT
+613 VEVMLEGVPCDT

-645 RMAVDHFKEMLKMQ
+645 RMAVSHFKEMLKMQ
-659 PDMKPVYLQ
+659 PDMKQVYLQ

-674 KLCQVDEYLENF
+674 NLIQVDEYLENF

-705 LEKLKF
+705 LDKLKF
-711 IVMNNRL
+711 IVMNNRF

-729 YTHPESQMAGA
+729 YTHPENQMAGA
-740 LLTQLLIKIGGEHT
+740 LLTQLLIRIGGEHA
-754 EGNFQK
+754 EENLQK

-770 EVNELFGSFEK
+770 ETNELFSNLKK
-781 MKKSGKDPK
+781 MKKSGPDVLMK
-790 NMMMQ
+790 
-795 AMDLFFK
+795 AMGLFFK
-802 MMKNDKAAEAYNNYS
+802 MMKNDKLAEAFNTYS
-817 LGLLALIEH
+817 LGLLALMEH
-826 QPKKAVGPFFRAYA
+826 QPKKAVEPFFRAYA
-840 YYEDKDQDVFFEVL
+840 YYVENDKNVFLETL
-854 REDYKWLKN
+854 KGDYKWLKN
-863 YGCSFTDI
+863 YGCSYTDL

-881 HQQSQ
+881 QQQ
-886 EELKKY
+886 TEEEIKKY

>member
-1 MSEEVNLSEESNNSE
+1 MSEEVNLSEESNN
-16 NEANNPEN
+16 PE
-24 EANNSENEPL
+24 EEVL
-34 DQKELLEDV
+34 DQDFLLEKVD
-43 AEIRQMIHQQ
+43 EMRDLIHQQ
-53 RFAEC
+53 RFSEC
-58 NPMLFAIIKNCPNQ
+58 KPMLVEVFTPFSSNKQYINRLMQSLLTSLFANM
-72 QPYIHR
+72 
-78 LVQGLLSTVIANLSL
+78 SL
-93 FQRKKMSSVMLGFL
+93 FQRKKIPDGVFGIPIQHNKS
-107 KQDAKAIKEF
+107 F
-117 EIPETTPETRA
+117 EELDIPEMTPEARA
-128 KLVSEAISEL
+128 KYISSTISGL
-138 DQFLVDVEMDIRSEL
+138 DQLLVDVEMDIRSDQ
-153 GVFKDLKKKGEEI
+153 GVFKDLKKLGEEI
-166 DVKEVKP
+166 DIKEVKS

-189 DLSKEEQDQASATLY
+189 DLSKEEQDQASARLY

-219 SSGHWNDEERAEV
+219 SSGYWNDEERAAV

-282 VRALLGWLLVSMNS
+282 VRALLGWLLVSMKSNS
-296 SCYEQH
+296 CEQH
-302 PDFLSFAEQLTEDC
+302 PDFRSFAEQLTEDC
-316 KNDSDLLA
+316 KNDQDLLA

-365 VADLLEADEDM
+365 VADLLDADEDM
-376 RNIFGVEDDEETSDE
+376 RNLFGIDEDEETSEE

-404 DGDPALNVG
+404 DGVDNLNVD

-434 FKMLRDQTEFFTH
+434 FKMLRDQTDFFTH

-458 NPHITEALGFVDEKR
+458 NPHVTEALGFVDEKR

-492 LANLIVSH
+492 LANLIISH

-514 PEDEED
+514 PEDEGD
-520 GSKPADE
+520 GSEPADE
-527 EEIVNEFFKEPE
+527 EEIVNEFFKEPG

-552 NLLRFSKFYKEKDE
+552 NFLRFSKFYKEKDE

-613 VDVMLEGVPCDT
+613 VEVMLEGVPCDT

-630 MKGWVCMQKE
+630 MKGWVCMQKG

-645 RMAVDHFKEMLKMQ
+645 RMAVDHFKKMLKIK
-659 PDMKPVYLQ
+659 PDMKQVYLQ

-674 KLCQVDEYLENF
+674 NLIQVDEYLENF

-705 LEKLKF
+705 LDKLKF
-711 IVMNNRL
+711 IVMNNRF

-729 YTHPESQMAGA
+729 YTHPENQMAGA
-740 LLTQLLIKIGGEHT
+740 LLTQLLIKIGGEHA
-754 EGNFQK
+754 EENFQK

-770 EVNELFGSFEK
+770 EVNELFGSFDK
-781 MKKSGKDPK
+781 MKKSGKDTK

-802 MMKNDKAAEAYNNYS
+802 MMKNDKLAEAYNNYS
-817 LGLLALIEH
+817 QGLLALIEH
-826 QPKKAVGPFFRAYA
+826 QPKKALEPFFRAYA
-840 YYEDKDQDVFFEVL
+840 YYVEKDENVFFEAL
-854 REDYKWLKN
+854 KEDYKWLKN
-863 YGCSFTDI
+863 YGCSYTDL

-881 HQQSQ
+881 HQQT
-886 EELKKY
+886 EDELKKY

>member
-1 MSEEVNLSEESNNSE
+1 MSEEVNLSEESNN
-16 NEANNPEN
+16 PE
-24 EANNSENEPL
+24 EDVL
-34 DQKELLEDV
+34 DQDFLLEKVD
-43 AEIRQMIHQQ
+43 EMRDLIHQQ
-53 RFAEC
+53 RFTEC
-58 NPMLFAIIKNCPNQ
+58 KPILVAIFENCPNHKQ
-72 QPYIHR
+72 YMRR
-78 LVQGLLSTVIANLSL
+78 LMHGLLKTVLANMSL
-93 FQRKKMSSVMLGFL
+93 LQCKKLPDDMLGFL
-107 KQDAKAIKEF
+107 KQYVKPSEELD
-117 EIPETTPETRA
+117 IPEMTPEARTKFVFGA
-128 KLVSEAISEL
+128 VSEL
-138 DQFLVDVEMDIRSEL
+138 DQLLVDIEMDIRSDQ
-153 GVFKDLKKKGEEI
+153 GIFKDLKKQGEAI
-166 DVKEVKP
+166 DIKEVKP

-189 DLSKEEQDQASATLY
+189 DLSKEEQDQASARLY
-204 QEWEECREKIFGRFV
+204 QEWEEYREKIFDRFV
-219 SSGHWNDEERAEV
+219 SSGYWNNEERAVV

-262 MGKFTLLYDIYRQ
+262 MGKFTLLYDIYRLA
-275 TDDDEVK
+275 DDDEVK
-282 VRALLGWLLVSMNS
+282 VRALLGWLLVSTNCGS
-296 SCYEQH
+296 YEQQ
-302 PDFLSFAEQLTEDC
+302 PDFRSFAEQLTEDC
-316 KNDSDLLA
+316 KNDPDLLA

-348 DIMSSL
+348 DIMASL
-354 SKRFLG
+354 SKRFLD
-360 DLKNK
+360 DLRDK

-376 RNIFGVEDDEETSDE
+376 RNIFGIEDDEETSE

-396 SVDINTDE
+396 SDDTNTDE
-404 DGDPALNVG
+404 DRIPNLDA
-413 VDSPL
+413 DIESPL

-481 TARSCPADAYS
+481 TARSCPADAYF

-500 PNEIPENIVDCYDD
+500 SNEIPENIVDCYDD

-520 GSKPADE
+520 GSESADE
-527 EEIVNEFFKEPE
+527 EEIVKEFFNEPE

-552 NLLRFSKFYKEKDE
+552 NLMRFSKFYTAKDE
-566 LFTILDELD
+566 IFNIFDELD

-608 EFPDM
+608 EFPDL
-613 VDVMLEGVPCDT
+613 VEVMLEGVPCDT

-630 MKGWVCMQKE
+630 MKGWVCMQKG
-640 DDHSL
+640 DNHSL
-645 RMAVDHFKEMLKMQ
+645 RMAVDHFKKMLKIK
-659 PDMKPVYLQ
+659 PDMKQVYLQ
-668 LGICYR
+668 LGTCYR
-674 KLCQVDEYLENF
+674 NLIQVDEYLENF

-705 LEKLKF
+705 LDKLKF
-711 IVMNNRL
+711 IVMNNRF

-729 YTHPESQMAGA
+729 YTHPENQMAGA
-740 LLTQLLIKIGGEHT
+740 LLTQLLIKIGGEHA
-754 EGNFQK
+754 EENFQK

-781 MKKSGKDPK
+781 MKKAGKDTK

-802 MMKNDKAAEAYNNYS
+802 MMKNDKLAEAYNNYS

-826 QPKKAVGPFFRAYA
+826 QPKKAMGPFFRVYA
-840 YYEDKDQDVFFEVL
+840 YYVEKDENVFFEAL
-854 REDYKWLKN
+854 KEDYKWLKN
-863 YGCSFTDI
+863 YGCSYTDL

-881 HQQSQ
+881 HQKSQ
-886 EELKKY
+886 EEIKKY

>member
-1 MSEEVNLSEESNNSE
+1 MSEEVNLSEESNN
-16 NEANNPEN
+16 PE
-24 EANNSENEPL
+24 EDVL
-34 DQKELLEDV
+34 DQDFLLEKVD
-43 AEIRQMIHQQ
+43 EMRDLIHQQ

-58 NPMLFAIIKNCPNQ
+58 KPMLVEVFTPFSSNKQYINRLMQSLLTSLFANM
-72 QPYIHR
+72 
-78 LVQGLLSTVIANLSL
+78 SL
-93 FQRKKMSSVMLGFL
+93 FQRKKIPDGVFGIPIQHNKS
-107 KQDAKAIKEF
+107 F
-117 EIPETTPETRA
+117 EELDIPEMTPETRA
-128 KLVSEAISEL
+128 KYISSTISGL
-138 DQFLVDVEMDIRSEL
+138 DQLLVDVEMDIRSDQ
-153 GVFKDLKKKGEEI
+153 GVFKDLKKLGEEI
-166 DVKEVKP
+166 DIKEVKS

-189 DLSKEEQDQASATLY
+189 DLSKEEQDQASARLY

-219 SSGHWNDEERAEV
+219 SSGHWTDEECAAV

-262 MGKFTLLYDIYRQ
+262 MGKFTLLYDIYRLA
-275 TDDDEVK
+275 DDDEVK
-282 VRALLGWLLVSMNS
+282 VRALLGWLLVSTNCG
-296 SCYEQH
+296 CYEQH
-302 PDFLSFAEQLTEDC
+302 PDFRSFAEQLTEDC
-316 KNDSDLLA
+316 KNDQDLLA

-365 VADLLEADEDM
+365 VADLLDADEDM
-376 RNIFGVEDDEETSDE
+376 RNLFGIDEDEETSEE

-404 DGDPALNVG
+404 DGVDNLNVD

-434 FKMLRDQTEFFTH
+434 FKMLRDQTDFFTH

-458 NPHITEALGFVDEKR
+458 NPHVTEALGFVDEKR

-492 LANLIVSH
+492 LANLIISH

-514 PEDEED
+514 PEDDGD
-520 GSKPADE
+520 GSEPADE
-527 EEIVNEFFKEPE
+527 EEIVNEFFKEPG

-613 VDVMLEGVPCDT
+613 VEVMLEGVPCDT

-630 MKGWVCMQKE
+630 MKGWVCMQKG

-645 RMAVDHFKEMLKMQ
+645 RMAVDHFKKMLKIK
-659 PDMKPVYLQ
+659 PDMKQVYLQ

-674 KLCQVDEYLENF
+674 NLIQVDEYLENF

-693 DSFSEEELFELK
+693 DSFSEEKLFELK
-705 LEKLKF
+705 LDKLKF
-711 IVMNNRL
+711 IVMNNRF

-729 YTHPESQMAGA
+729 YTHPENQMAGA
-740 LLTQLLIKIGGEHT
+740 LLTQLLIKIGGEHA
-754 EGNFQK
+754 EENFQK

-781 MKKSGKDPK
+781 MKKSGKDTK

-802 MMKNDKAAEAYNNYS
+802 MMKNDKLAEAYNNYS
-817 LGLLALIEH
+817 QGLLALIEH
-826 QPKKAVGPFFRAYA
+826 QPKKALEPFFRAYA
-840 YYEDKDQDVFFEVL
+840 YYVEKDEDVFFEAL
-854 REDYKWLKN
+854 KEDYKWLKN
-863 YGCSFTDI
+863 YGCSYTDL

-881 HQQSQ
+881 HQQT
-886 EELKKY
+886 EDELKKY

>member
-1 MSEEVNLSEESNNSE
+1 MSEEVNLSEESNN
-16 NEANNPEN
+16 PE
-24 EANNSENEPL
+24 EVL
-34 DQKELLEDV
+34 DQDELLEKID
-43 AEIRQMIHQQ
+43 EMRQLIHQQ
-53 RFAEC
+53 RFTEC
-58 NPMLFAIIKNCPNQ
+58 KPLLVAVFTPLPSNKQYVN
-72 QPYIHR
+72 R
-78 LVQGLLSTVIANLSL
+78 LLQSLLTALAANMSL
-93 FQRKKMSSVMLGFL
+93 FQRKKIPDGVFGFPL
-107 KQDAKAIKEF
+107 QHIKSF
-117 EIPETTPETRA
+117 EELDIPEMTPETRA
-128 KLVSEAISEL
+128 KYISSAISGL
-138 DQFLVDVEMDIRSEL
+138 DQLLEDIEMDIRSDQ
-153 GVFKDLKKKGEEI
+153 GVFKDLKKQGEAI
-166 DVKEVKP
+166 DIKEVKS

-189 DLSKEEQDQASATLY
+189 DLSKEEQDQASARLY
-204 QEWEECREKIFGRFV
+204 QEWEEYREKIFGRFV
-219 SSGHWNDEERAEV
+219 SSGHWTDEECAAV
-232 KDTILSPTVDSL
+232 KDSILSPTVDSL

-262 MGKFTLLYDIYRQ
+262 MGKFTLLYGIYRQ

-296 SCYEQH
+296 SYYEQQ
-302 PDFLSFAEQLTEDC
+302 PDFRSFAEQLTEDC
-316 KNDSDLLA
+316 KNDQDLLA
-324 EIIKAQKMLAVTVFS
+324 DIIKAQKMLAVTVFS

-365 VADLLEADEDM
+365 VADLLDADEDM
-376 RNIFGVEDDEETSDE
+376 RNLFEIDEDEETSEE

-404 DGDPALNVG
+404 DGVDNLNVG

-434 FKMLRDQTEFFTH
+434 FKMLRDQTDFFTH

-458 NPHITEALGFVDEKR
+458 NPHVTEALGFVDEKR

-492 LANLIVSH
+492 LANLIISH

-514 PEDEED
+514 PEDEGD
-520 GSKPADE
+520 GSEPADE
-527 EEIVNEFFKEPE
+527 EEIVNEFFKEPG

-552 NLLRFSKFYKEKDE
+552 NLLRFSKFYKGKDE

-613 VDVMLEGVPCDT
+613 VEVMLEGVPCDT

-645 RMAVDHFKEMLKMQ
+645 RMAVSHFKEMLKMQ
-659 PDMKPVYLQ
+659 PDMKQVYLQ

-674 KLCQVDEYLENF
+674 NLIQVDEYLENF

-705 LEKLKF
+705 LDKLKF
-711 IVMNNRL
+711 IVMNNRF

-729 YTHPESQMAGA
+729 YTHPENQMAGA
-740 LLTQLLIKIGGEHT
+740 LLTQLLIKIGGEHA
-754 EGNFQK
+754 EENFQK

-770 EVNELFGSFEK
+770 EANELFGSFEK
-781 MKKSGKDPK
+781 MKKEGKDTK

-826 QPKKAVGPFFRAYA
+826 QPKKALEPFFRAYA
-840 YYEDKDQDVFFEVL
+840 YYVEKDENVFFEAL
-854 REDYKWLKN
+854 KEDYKWLKN
-863 YGCSFTDI
+863 YGCSYTDL

-881 HQQSQ
+881 HQQT
-886 EELKKY
+886 EDELKKY

>member
-1 MSEEVNLSEESNNSE
+1 MSEEVNLSEESNN
-16 NEANNPEN
+16 PE
-24 EANNSENEPL
+24 EVL
-34 DQKELLEDV
+34 DQDELLEKID
-43 AEIRQMIHQQ
+43 EMRQLIHQQ
-53 RFAEC
+53 RFTEC
-58 NPMLFAIIKNCPNQ
+58 KPLLVAVFTPLPSNKQYVN
-72 QPYIHR
+72 R
-78 LVQGLLSTVIANLSL
+78 LLQSLLTALAANMSL
-93 FQRKKMSSVMLGFL
+93 FHRKKIPDGVFGFPL
-107 KQDAKAIKEF
+107 QHIKSF
-117 EIPETTPETRA
+117 EELDIPEMTPETRA
-128 KLVSEAISEL
+128 KYISSAISGL
-138 DQFLVDVEMDIRSEL
+138 DQLLEDIEMDIRSDQ
-153 GVFKDLKKKGEEI
+153 GVFKDLKKQGEAI
-166 DVKEVKP
+166 DIKEVKP

-189 DLSKEEQDQASATLY
+189 DLSKEEQDQASARLY
-204 QEWEECREKIFGRFV
+204 QEWEEYREKIFGRFV
-219 SSGHWNDEERAEV
+219 SSGHWTDEECAAV
-232 KDTILSPTVDSL
+232 KDSILSPTVDSL

-262 MGKFTLLYDIYRQ
+262 MGKFTLLYGIYRQ

-296 SCYEQH
+296 SYYEQQ
-302 PDFLSFAEQLTEDC
+302 PDFRSFAEQLTEDC
-316 KNDSDLLA
+316 KNDQDLLA
-324 EIIKAQKMLAVTVFS
+324 DIIKAQKMLAVTVFS

-365 VADLLEADEDM
+365 VADLLDADEDM
-376 RNIFGVEDDEETSDE
+376 RNLFEIDEDEETSEE

-404 DGDPALNVG
+404 DGVDNLNVG

-434 FKMLRDQTEFFTH
+434 FKMLRDQTDFFTH

-458 NPHITEALGFVDEKR
+458 NPHVTEALGFVDEKR

-492 LANLIVSH
+492 LANLIISH

-514 PEDEED
+514 PEDEGD
-520 GSKPADE
+520 GSEPADE
-527 EEIVNEFFKEPE
+527 EEIVNEFFKEPG

-552 NLLRFSKFYKEKDE
+552 NLLRFSKFYKGKDE

-613 VDVMLEGVPCDT
+613 VEVMLEGVPCDT

-645 RMAVDHFKEMLKMQ
+645 RMAVSHFKEMLKMQ
-659 PDMKPVYLQ
+659 PDMKQVYLQ

-674 KLCQVDEYLENF
+674 NLIQVDEYLENF

-705 LEKLKF
+705 LDKLKF
-711 IVMNNRL
+711 IVMNNRF

-729 YTHPESQMAGA
+729 YTHPENQMAGA
-740 LLTQLLIKIGGEHT
+740 LLTQLLIKIGGEHA
-754 EGNFQK
+754 EENFQK

-770 EVNELFGSFEK
+770 EANELFGSFEK
-781 MKKSGKDPK
+781 MKKEGKDTK

-826 QPKKAVGPFFRAYA
+826 QPKKALEPFFRAYA
-840 YYEDKDQDVFFEVL
+840 YYVEKDENVFFEAL
-854 REDYKWLKN
+854 KEDYKWLKN
-863 YGCSFTDI
+863 YGCSYTDL

-881 HQQSQ
+881 HQQT
-886 EELKKY
+886 EDELKKY

>member
-1 MSEEVNLSEESNNSE
+1 MSEEVNLSEESNN
-16 NEANNPEN
+16 PE
-24 EANNSENEPL
+24 EVL
-34 DQKELLEDV
+34 DQDELLEKID
-43 AEIRQMIHQQ
+43 EMRQLIHQQ
-53 RFAEC
+53 RFTEC
-58 NPMLFAIIKNCPNQ
+58 KPLLVAVFTPLPSNKQYVN
-72 QPYIHR
+72 R
-78 LVQGLLSTVIANLSL
+78 LLQSLLTALAANMSL
-93 FQRKKMSSVMLGFL
+93 FQRKKIPDGVFGFPL
-107 KQDAKAIKEF
+107 QHIKSF
-117 EIPETTPETRA
+117 EELDIPEMTPETRA
-128 KLVSEAISEL
+128 KYISSAISGL
-138 DQFLVDVEMDIRSEL
+138 DQLLEDIEMDIRSDQ
-153 GVFKDLKKKGEEI
+153 GVFKDLKKQGEAI
-166 DVKEVKP
+166 DIKEVKS

-189 DLSKEEQDQASATLY
+189 DLSKEEQDQASARLY
-204 QEWEECREKIFGRFV
+204 QEWEEYREKIFGRFV
-219 SSGHWNDEERAEV
+219 SSGHWTDEECAAV

-296 SCYEQH
+296 SYCEQQ
-302 PDFLSFAEQLTEDC
+302 PDFRSFAEQLTEDC
-316 KNDSDLLA
+316 KNDQDLLA
-324 EIIKAQKMLAVTVFS
+324 DIIKAQKMLAVTVFS

-365 VADLLEADEDM
+365 VADLLDADEDM
-376 RNIFGVEDDEETSDE
+376 RNLFEIDEDEETSEE

-404 DGDPALNVG
+404 DGVDNLNVG

-434 FKMLRDQTEFFTH
+434 FKMLRDQTAFFTH

-458 NPHITEALGFVDEKR
+458 NPHVTEALGFVDEKR

-492 LANLIVSH
+492 LANLIISH

-514 PEDEED
+514 PEDEGD
-520 GSKPADE
+520 GSESADE
-527 EEIVNEFFKEPE
+527 EEIVNEFFNEPE

-589 QDEFFDKYRMA
+589 HDEFFDKYRMA

-645 RMAVDHFKEMLKMQ
+645 RMAVSHFKEMLKMQ
-659 PDMKPVYLQ
+659 PDMKQVYLQ

-674 KLCQVDEYLENF
+674 NLIQVDEYLENF

-705 LEKLKF
+705 LDKLKF
-711 IVMNNRL
+711 IVMNKRF

-740 LLTQLLIKIGGEHT
+740 LLTQLLIRIGGEHA
-754 EGNFQK
+754 EENLQK

-770 EVNELFGSFEK
+770 ETNELFSNLKK
-781 MKKSGKDPK
+781 MKKSGPDVLMK
-790 NMMMQ
+790 
-795 AMDLFFK
+795 AMGLFFK

-826 QPKKAVGPFFRAYA
+826 QPKKAMGPFFRAYA
-840 YYEDKDQDVFFEVL
+840 YYVEKDENVFFEAL
-854 REDYKWLKN
+854 KEDYKWLKN
-863 YGCSFTDI
+863 YGCSYTDL

-881 HQQSQ
+881 HQKSQ
-886 EELKKY
+886 EEIKKY

>member
-1 MSEEVNLSEESNNSE
+1 MSEEVNLSEESNSQE
-16 NEANNPEN
+16 EV
-24 EANNSENEPL
+24 L
-34 DQKELLEDV
+34 DQDFLLEKVD
-43 AEIRQMIHQQ
+43 EMRDLIHQQ

-58 NPMLFAIIKNCPNQ
+58 KPMLVEVFTPFSSNKQYINRLLQSLLTSLFANM
-72 QPYIHR
+72 
-78 LVQGLLSTVIANLSL
+78 SL
-93 FQRKKMSSVMLGFL
+93 FQRKKIPDGVFGIPIQHNKS
-107 KQDAKAIKEF
+107 F
-117 EIPETTPETRA
+117 EELDIPEMTPEARA
-128 KLVSEAISEL
+128 KYISSTISGL
-138 DQFLVDVEMDIRSEL
+138 DQLLVDVEMDIRSDQ
-153 GVFKDLKKKGEEI
+153 GVFKDLKKQGEEI
-166 DVKEVKP
+166 DIKEVKS

-189 DLSKEEQDQASATLY
+189 DLSKEEQDQASARLY

-219 SSGHWNDEERAEV
+219 SSGYWNDEERAAV

-296 SCYEQH
+296 SYCEQH
-302 PDFLSFAEQLTEDC
+302 PDFRSFAEQLTEDC

-360 DLKNK
+360 DLKDK
-365 VADLLEADEDM
+365 VANLLEADEDM
-376 RNIFGVEDDEETSDE
+376 RNIFEIDEDEETSE

-404 DGDPALNVG
+404 DGIPNLD
-413 VDSPL
+413 VDMESPL

-514 PEDEED
+514 PEDEGD
-520 GSKPADE
+520 GSEPADE
-527 EEIVNEFFKEPE
+527 EEIVNEFFKEPG

-552 NLLRFSKFYKEKDE
+552 NLLRFSKFYTAKDE
-566 LFTILDELD
+566 IFNILDELD

-608 EFPDM
+608 EFPDL
-613 VDVMLEGVPCDT
+613 VEVMLEGVPCDT

-630 MKGWVCMQKE
+630 MKGWVCMQKG
-640 DDHSL
+640 DNHSL
-645 RMAVDHFKEMLKMQ
+645 RMAVDHFKMMLKIK
-659 PDMKPVYLQ
+659 PDMKQVYLQ

-674 KLCQVDEYLENF
+674 NLIQVDEYLENF

-705 LEKLKF
+705 LDKLKF
-711 IVMNNRL
+711 IVMNNRF

-729 YTHPESQMAGA
+729 YTHPENQMAGA
-740 LLTQLLIKIGGEHT
+740 LLTQLLIKIGGEHA
-754 EGNFQK
+754 EENFQK

-770 EVNELFGSFEK
+770 EANELFGSFEK
-781 MKKSGKDPK
+781 MKKEGKDTK

-826 QPKKAVGPFFRAYA
+826 QPKKAMGPFFRAYA
-840 YYEDKDQDVFFEVL
+840 YYVEKDENVFFEAL
-854 REDYKWLKN
+854 KEDYKWLKN
-863 YGCSFTDI
+863 YGCSYTDL

-881 HQQSQ
+881 HQKSQ
-886 EELKKY
+886 EEIKKY

>member
-1 MSEEVNLSEESNNSE
+1 MSEEVNLSEESNN
-16 NEANNPEN
+16 PE
-24 EANNSENEPL
+24 EDVL
-34 DQKELLEDV
+34 DQDFLLEKVD
-43 AEIRQMIHQQ
+43 EMRDLIHQQ
-53 RFAEC
+53 RFTEC
-58 NPMLFAIIKNCPNQ
+58 KPILVEIFENCPNHKQ
-72 QPYIHR
+72 YMRR
-78 LVQGLLSTVIANLSL
+78 LMHGLLKTVLANMSL
-93 FQRKKMSSVMLGFL
+93 LQCKKLPDDMLGFL
-107 KQDAKAIKEF
+107 KQYVKPSEELD
-117 EIPETTPETRA
+117 IPEMTPEARTKFVFGA
-128 KLVSEAISEL
+128 VSEL
-138 DQFLVDVEMDIRSEL
+138 DQLLVDIEMDIRSDQ
-153 GVFKDLKKKGEEI
+153 GIFKDLKKQGEAI
-166 DVKEVKP
+166 DIKEVKP

-189 DLSKEEQDQASATLY
+189 DLSKEEQDQASARLY
-204 QEWEECREKIFGRFV
+204 QEWEEYREKIFDRFV
-219 SSGHWNDEERAEV
+219 SSGYWNNEERAVV

-249 VSAITLSAATVFD
+249 VSATTLSAATVFD
-262 MGKFTLLYDIYRQ
+262 MGKFTLLYDIYRLA
-275 TDDDEVK
+275 DDDEVK
-282 VRALLGWLLVSMNS
+282 VRALLGWLLVSTNCGS
-296 SCYEQH
+296 YEQQ
-302 PDFLSFAEQLTEDC
+302 PDFRSFAEQLTEDC
-316 KNDSDLLA
+316 KNDPDLLA

-348 DIMSSL
+348 DIMASL
-354 SKRFLG
+354 SKRFLD
-360 DLKNK
+360 DLRDK

-376 RNIFGVEDDEETSDE
+376 RNIFGIEDDEETSE

-396 SVDINTDE
+396 SDDTNTDE
-404 DGDPALNVG
+404 DRIPNLDA
-413 VDSPL
+413 DIESPL

-500 PNEIPENIVDCYDD
+500 SNEIPENIVDCYDD

-520 GSKPADE
+520 GSESADE
-527 EEIVNEFFKEPE
+527 EEIVKEFFNEPE

-552 NLLRFSKFYKEKDE
+552 NLMRFSKFYTAKDE
-566 LFTILDELD
+566 IFNIFDELD

-608 EFPDM
+608 EFPDL
-613 VDVMLEGVPCDT
+613 VEVMLEGVPCDT

-630 MKGWVCMQKE
+630 MKGWVCMQKG
-640 DDHSL
+640 DNHSL
-645 RMAVDHFKEMLKMQ
+645 RMAVDHFKKMLKIK
-659 PDMKPVYLQ
+659 PDMKQVYLQ
-668 LGICYR
+668 LGTCYR
-674 KLCQVDEYLENF
+674 NLIQVDEYLENF

-705 LEKLKF
+705 LDKLKF
-711 IVMNNRL
+711 IVMNNRF

-729 YTHPESQMAGA
+729 YTHPENQMAGA
-740 LLTQLLIKIGGEHT
+740 LLTQLLIKIGGEHA
-754 EGNFQK
+754 EENFQK

-781 MKKSGKDPK
+781 MKKAGKDTK

-802 MMKNDKAAEAYNNYS
+802 MMKNDKLAEAYNNYS

-826 QPKKAVGPFFRAYA
+826 QPKKAMGPFFRVYA
-840 YYEDKDQDVFFEVL
+840 YYVEKDENVFFEAL
-854 REDYKWLKN
+854 KEDYKWLKN
-863 YGCSFTDI
+863 YGCSYTDL

-881 HQQSQ
+881 HQKSQ
-886 EELKKY
+886 EEIKKY

>member
-1 MSEEVNLSEESNNSE
+1 MSEEVNLSEESNN
-16 NEANNPEN
+16 PE
-24 EANNSENEPL
+24 EVLA
-34 DQKELLEDV
+34 QKELLEDV
-43 AEIRQMIHQQ
+43 VEIRQMIHQQ

-58 NPMLFAIIKNCPNQ
+58 NPMLFAIIKNSPNHL
-72 QPYIHR
+72 PYIHR
-78 LVQGLLSTVIANLSL
+78 LVQGLLSTVIASLSL
-93 FQRKKMSSVMLGFL
+93 FQRKKISTEMLGFL
-107 KQDAKAIKEF
+107 KLDAKAVKEF
-117 EIPETTPETRA
+117 KIPETTPEGRA
-128 KLVSEAISEL
+128 KLVSDAISEL
-138 DQFLVDVEMDIRSEL
+138 DQFLVDIEMDIRSEQ
-153 GVFKDLKKKGEEI
+153 GIFKDLKKQGEEI
-166 DVKEVKP
+166 DIKEVKS

-189 DLSKEEQDQASATLY
+189 DLSKEEQDQASARLY

-219 SSGHWNDEERAEV
+219 SSGYWNNEERAAV

-262 MGKFTLLYDIYRQ
+262 MGKFTLLYDIYRLA
-275 TDDDEVK
+275 DDDEVK
-282 VRALLGWLLVSMNS
+282 VRALLGWLLVSTNCG
-296 SCYEQH
+296 CYEQQ
-302 PDFLSFAEQLTEDC
+302 PDFRSFAEQLTEDC

-360 DLKNK
+360 DLKDK
-365 VADLLEADEDM
+365 VANLLEADEDM
-376 RNIFGVEDDEETSDE
+376 RNIFEIDEDEETSE

-404 DGDPALNVG
+404 DGIPNLD
-413 VDSPL
+413 VDMESPL

-514 PEDEED
+514 PEDEGD
-520 GSKPADE
+520 GSEPADE
-527 EEIVNEFFKEPE
+527 EEIVNEFFKEPG

-552 NLLRFSKFYKEKDE
+552 NLLRFSKFYTAKDE
-566 LFTILDELD
+566 IFNILDELD

-608 EFPDM
+608 EFPDL
-613 VDVMLEGVPCDT
+613 VEVMLEGVPCDT

-630 MKGWVCMQKE
+630 MKGWVCMQKG
-640 DDHSL
+640 DNHSL
-645 RMAVDHFKEMLKMQ
+645 RMAVDHFKKMLKIK
-659 PDMKPVYLQ
+659 PDMKQVYLQ

-674 KLCQVDEYLENF
+674 NLIQVDEYLENF

-705 LEKLKF
+705 LDKLKF
-711 IVMNNRL
+711 IVMNNRF

-729 YTHPESQMAGA
+729 YTHPENQMAGA
-740 LLTQLLIKIGGEHT
+740 LLTQLLIKIGGEHA
-754 EGNFQK
+754 EENFLK

-781 MKKSGKDPK
+781 MKKEGKDTK

-826 QPKKAVGPFFRAYA
+826 QPKKAMGPFFRAYA
-840 YYEDKDQDVFFEVL
+840 YYVEKDENVFFEAL
-854 REDYKWLKN
+854 KEDYKWLKD
-863 YGCSFTDI
+863 YGCSYTDL

-886 EELKKY
+886 EEIKKY

>member
-1 MSEEVNLSEESNNSE
+1 MSEEVNLSEESNN
-16 NEANNPEN
+16 PE
-24 EANNSENEPL
+24 EVL
-34 DQKELLEDV
+34 DQDELLEKID
-43 AEIRQMIHQQ
+43 EMRQLIHQQ
-53 RFAEC
+53 RFTEC
-58 NPMLFAIIKNCPNQ
+58 KPLLVAVFTPLPSNKQYVN
-72 QPYIHR
+72 R
-78 LVQGLLSTVIANLSL
+78 LLQSLLTALAANMSL
-93 FQRKKMSSVMLGFL
+93 FQRKKIPDGVFGFPL
-107 KQDAKAIKEF
+107 QHIKSF
-117 EIPETTPETRA
+117 EELDIPEMTPETRA
-128 KLVSEAISEL
+128 KYISSAISGL
-138 DQFLVDVEMDIRSEL
+138 DQLLEDIEMDIRSGQ
-153 GVFKDLKKKGEEI
+153 GVFKDLKKQGEAI
-166 DVKEVKP
+166 DIKEVKP

-189 DLSKEEQDQASATLY
+189 DLSKEEQDQASARLY
-204 QEWEECREKIFGRFV
+204 QEWEEYREKIFGRFV
-219 SSGHWNDEERAEV
+219 SSGHWTDEECAAV
-232 KDTILSPTVDSL
+232 KDSILSPTVDSL

-262 MGKFTLLYDIYRQ
+262 MGKFTLLYGIYRQ

-296 SCYEQH
+296 SYYEQQ
-302 PDFLSFAEQLTEDC
+302 PDFRSFAEQLTEDC
-316 KNDSDLLA
+316 KNDQDLLA
-324 EIIKAQKMLAVTVFS
+324 DIIKAQKMLAVTVFS

-365 VADLLEADEDM
+365 VADLLDADEDM
-376 RNIFGVEDDEETSDE
+376 RNLFEIDEDEETSEE

-404 DGDPALNVG
+404 DGVDNLNVG

-434 FKMLRDQTEFFTH
+434 FKMLRDQTDFFTH

-458 NPHITEALGFVDEKR
+458 NPHVTEALGFVDEKR

-492 LANLIVSH
+492 LANLIISH

-514 PEDEED
+514 PEDEGD
-520 GSKPADE
+520 GSEPADE
-527 EEIVNEFFKEPE
+527 EEIVNEFFKEPG

-552 NLLRFSKFYKEKDE
+552 NLLRFSKFYKGKDE

-613 VDVMLEGVPCDT
+613 VEVMLEGVPCDT

-645 RMAVDHFKEMLKMQ
+645 RMAVSHFKEMLKMQ
-659 PDMKPVYLQ
+659 PDMKQVYLQ

-674 KLCQVDEYLENF
+674 NLIQVDEYLENF

-705 LEKLKF
+705 LDKLKF
-711 IVMNNRL
+711 IVMNNRF

-729 YTHPESQMAGA
+729 YTHPENQMAGA
-740 LLTQLLIKIGGEHT
+740 LLTQLLIKIGGEHA
-754 EGNFQK
+754 EENFQK

-770 EVNELFGSFEK
+770 EANELFGSFEK
-781 MKKSGKDPK
+781 MKKEGKDTK

-826 QPKKAVGPFFRAYA
+826 QPKKALEPFFRAYA
-840 YYEDKDQDVFFEVL
+840 YYVEKDENVFFEAL
-854 REDYKWLKN
+854 KEDYKWLKN
-863 YGCSFTDI
+863 YGCSYTDL

-881 HQQSQ
+881 HQQT
-886 EELKKY
+886 EDELKKY

>member
-1 MSEEVNLSEESNNSE
+1 MSEEVNLSEESNN
-16 NEANNPEN
+16 PE
-24 EANNSENEPL
+24 EVLA
-34 DQKELLEDV
+34 QKELLEDV
-43 AEIRQMIHQQ
+43 VEIRQMIHQQ

-58 NPMLFAIIKNCPNQ
+58 NPMLFAIVKNSPNH

-78 LVQGLLSTVIANLSL
+78 LVQGLLSTVIASLSL
-93 FQRKKMSSVMLGFL
+93 FQRKKISTEMLGFL
-107 KQDAKAIKEF
+107 KLDAKAVKEF
-117 EIPETTPETRA
+117 KIPETTPEGRA

-138 DQFLVDVEMDIRSEL
+138 DQFLVDIEMDIRSEQ
-153 GVFKDLKKKGEEI
+153 GIFKDLKKLGEEI
-166 DVKEVKP
+166 DIKEVKP

-189 DLSKEEQDQASATLY
+189 DLSKEEQDQASARLY
-204 QEWEECREKIFGRFV
+204 QEWEEYREKIFDRFV
-219 SSGHWNDEERAEV
+219 SSGYWNDEERAVV

-262 MGKFTLLYDIYRQ
+262 MGKFTLLYDIYRLA
-275 TDDDEVK
+275 DDDEVK
-282 VRALLGWLLVSMNS
+282 VRALLGWLLVSTNCG
-296 SCYEQH
+296 CYEQQ
-302 PDFLSFAEQLTEDC
+302 PDFRSFAEQLTEDC
-316 KNDSDLLA
+316 KNDSGLLA

-348 DIMSSL
+348 DIMASL

-360 DLKNK
+360 DLKDK
-365 VADLLEADEDM
+365 VANLLEADEDM
-376 RNIFGVEDDEETSDE
+376 QNIFEIDEDEETSE

-404 DGDPALNVG
+404 DGIPNLD
-413 VDSPL
+413 VDMESPL

-514 PEDEED
+514 PEDEGD
-520 GSKPADE
+520 GSEPADE
-527 EEIVNEFFKEPE
+527 DEIVKEFFKEPE

-552 NLLRFSKFYKEKDE
+552 NLLRFSKFYKAKDE
-566 LFTILDELD
+566 IFNILDELD

-608 EFPDM
+608 EFPDL
-613 VDVMLEGVPCDT
+613 VEVMLEGVPCDT

-630 MKGWVCMQKE
+630 MKGWVCMQKG
-640 DDHSL
+640 DNHSL
-645 RMAVDHFKEMLKMQ
+645 CMAVDHFKKMLKIK
-659 PDMKPVYLQ
+659 PDMKQVYLQ

-674 KLCQVDEYLENF
+674 NLIQVDEYLENF

-705 LEKLKF
+705 LDKLKF
-711 IVMNNRL
+711 IVMNNRF

-729 YTHPESQMAGA
+729 YTHPENQMAGA
-740 LLTQLLIKIGGEHT
+740 LLTQLLIKIGGEHA
-754 EGNFQK
+754 EENFQK

-770 EVNELFGSFEK
+770 EANELFGSFEK
-781 MKKSGKDPK
+781 MKKEGKDTK

-826 QPKKAVGPFFRAYA
+826 QPKKAMGPFFRAYA
-840 YYEDKDQDVFFEVL
+840 YYVEKDENVFFEAL
-854 REDYKWLKN
+854 KEDYKWLKN
-863 YGCSFTDI
+863 YGCSYTDL

-881 HQQSQ
+881 HQKSQ
-886 EELKKY
+886 EEIKKY

>member
-1 MSEEVNLSEESNNSE
+1 MSEEVNLSEESNN
-16 NEANNPEN
+16 PE
-24 EANNSENEPL
+24 EVLA
-34 DQKELLEDV
+34 QKELLEDV
-43 AEIRQMIHQQ
+43 VEIRQMIHQQ

-58 NPMLFAIIKNCPNQ
+58 NPMLFAIVKNSPNH

-78 LVQGLLSTVIANLSL
+78 LVQGLLSTVIASLSL
-93 FQRKKMSSVMLGFL
+93 FQRKKISTEMLGFL
-107 KQDAKAIKEF
+107 KLDAKAVKEF
-117 EIPETTPETRA
+117 KIPETTPEGRA

-138 DQFLVDVEMDIRSEL
+138 DQFLVDIEMDIRSEQ
-153 GVFKDLKKKGEEI
+153 GIFKDLKKQGEAI
-166 DVKEVKP
+166 DIKEVKP

-189 DLSKEEQDQASATLY
+189 DLSKEEQDQASARLY
-204 QEWEECREKIFGRFV
+204 QEWEEYREKIFDRFV
-219 SSGHWNDEERAEV
+219 SSGYWNDEERAAV

-262 MGKFTLLYDIYRQ
+262 MGKFTLLYDIYRLA
-275 TDDDEVK
+275 DDDEVK
-282 VRALLGWLLVSMNS
+282 VRALLGWLLVSTNCG
-296 SCYEQH
+296 CYEQQ
-302 PDFLSFAEQLTEDC
+302 PDFRSFAEQLTEDC

-348 DIMSSL
+348 DIMASL

-360 DLKNK
+360 DLKDK
-365 VADLLEADEDM
+365 VANLLEADEDM
-376 RNIFGVEDDEETSDE
+376 QNIFGIEDDEETSE

-404 DGDPALNVG
+404 DGIPNLDVDM
-413 VDSPL
+413 DSPL

-434 FKMLRDQTEFFTH
+434 FKMLRDQTDFFTH

-514 PEDEED
+514 PEDEGD
-520 GSKPADE
+520 GSEPADE
-527 EEIVNEFFKEPE
+527 EEIVNEFFKEPG

-552 NLLRFSKFYKEKDE
+552 NLLRFSKFYTAKDE
-566 LFTILDELD
+566 IFNILDELD

-608 EFPDM
+608 EFPDL
-613 VDVMLEGVPCDT
+613 VEVMLEGVPCDT

-630 MKGWVCMQKE
+630 MKGWVCMQKG
-640 DDHSL
+640 DNHSL
-645 RMAVDHFKEMLKMQ
+645 CMAVDHFKKMLKIK
-659 PDMKPVYLQ
+659 PDMKQVYLQ

-674 KLCQVDEYLENF
+674 NLIQVDEYLENF

-705 LEKLKF
+705 LDKLKF
-711 IVMNNRL
+711 IVMNNRF

-729 YTHPESQMAGA
+729 YTHPENQMAGA
-740 LLTQLLIKIGGEHT
+740 LLTQLLIKIGGEHA
-754 EGNFQK
+754 EVNFQK

-781 MKKSGKDPK
+781 MKKEGKDTK

-802 MMKNDKAAEAYNNYS
+802 MMKNDKLAEAYNNYS

-826 QPKKAVGPFFRAYA
+826 QPKKAMGPFFRAYA
-840 YYEDKDQDVFFEVL
+840 YYVEKDENVFFEAL
-854 REDYKWLKN
+854 KEDYKWLKN
-863 YGCSFTDI
+863 YGCSYTDL

-881 HQQSQ
+881 HQKSQ
-886 EELKKY
+886 EEIKKY

>member
-1 MSEEVNLSEESNNSE
+1 MSEEVNLSEESNN
-16 NEANNPEN
+16 PE
-24 EANNSENEPL
+24 EDVL
-34 DQKELLEDV
+34 DQNFLLEKVD
-43 AEIRQMIHQQ
+43 EMRDLIHQQ
-53 RFAEC
+53 RFTEC
-58 NPMLFAIIKNCPNQ
+58 KPILVAIFENCPNHKQ
-72 QPYIHR
+72 YMRR
-78 LVQGLLSTVIANLSL
+78 LMHGLLKTVLANMSL
-93 FQRKKMSSVMLGFL
+93 LQCKKLPDDMLGFL
-107 KQDAKAIKEF
+107 KQYVKPSEELD
-117 EIPETTPETRA
+117 IPEMTPEARTKFVFGA
-128 KLVSEAISEL
+128 VSEL
-138 DQFLVDVEMDIRSEL
+138 DQLLVDIEMDIRSDQ
-153 GVFKDLKKKGEEI
+153 GIFKDLKKQGEAI
-166 DVKEVKP
+166 DIKEVKP

-189 DLSKEEQDQASATLY
+189 DLSKEEQDQASARLY
-204 QEWEECREKIFGRFV
+204 QEWEEYREKIFDRFV
-219 SSGHWNDEERAEV
+219 SSGYWNNEERAVV

-262 MGKFTLLYDIYRQ
+262 MGKFTLLYDIYRLA
-275 TDDDEVK
+275 DDDEVK
-282 VRALLGWLLVSMNS
+282 VRALLGWLLVSTNCG
-296 SCYEQH
+296 CYEQQ
-302 PDFLSFAEQLTEDC
+302 PDFRSFAEQLTEDC
-316 KNDSDLLA
+316 KNDPDLLA

-348 DIMSSL
+348 DIMASL
-354 SKRFLG
+354 SKRFLD
-360 DLKNK
+360 DLRDK

-376 RNIFGVEDDEETSDE
+376 RNIFGIEDDEETSE

-396 SVDINTDE
+396 SDDTNTDE
-404 DGDPALNVG
+404 DRIPNLDA
-413 VDSPL
+413 DIESPL

-500 PNEIPENIVDCYDD
+500 SNEIPENIVDCYDD

-520 GSKPADE
+520 GSESADE
-527 EEIVNEFFKEPE
+527 EEIVKEFFNEPE
-539 EHRAKRIRINYIR
+539 EHHAKRIRINYIR
-552 NLLRFSKFYKEKDE
+552 NLMRFSKFYTAKDE
-566 LFTILDELD
+566 IFNILDELD

-608 EFPDM
+608 EFPDL
-613 VDVMLEGVPCDT
+613 VEVMLEGVPCDT

-630 MKGWVCMQKE
+630 MKGWVCMQKG
-640 DDHSL
+640 DNHSL
-645 RMAVDHFKEMLKMQ
+645 RMAVDHFKKMLKIK
-659 PDMKPVYLQ
+659 PDMKQVYLQ
-668 LGICYR
+668 LGTCYR
-674 KLCQVDEYLENF
+674 NLIQVDEYLENF

-705 LEKLKF
+705 LDKLKF
-711 IVMNNRL
+711 IVMNNRF

-729 YTHPESQMAGA
+729 YTHPENQMAGA
-740 LLTQLLIKIGGEHT
+740 LLTQLLIKIGGEHA
-754 EGNFQK
+754 EENFQK

-781 MKKSGKDPK
+781 MKKAGKDTK

-802 MMKNDKAAEAYNNYS
+802 MMKNDKLAEAYNNYS

-826 QPKKAVGPFFRAYA
+826 QPKKAMGPFFRVYA
-840 YYEDKDQDVFFEVL
+840 YYVEKDENVFFEAL
-854 REDYKWLKN
+854 KEDYKWLKN
-863 YGCSFTDI
+863 YGCSYTDL

-881 HQQSQ
+881 HQKSQ
-886 EELKKY
+886 EEIKKY

>member
-1 MSEEVNLSEESNNSE
+1 MSEEVNLSEESNSQE
-16 NEANNPEN
+16 EV
-24 EANNSENEPL
+24 L
-34 DQKELLEDV
+34 DQDFLLEKVD
-43 AEIRQMIHQQ
+43 EMRDLIHQQ

-58 NPMLFAIIKNCPNQ
+58 KPMLVAIFENCPNHKQ
-72 QPYIHR
+72 YMRR
-78 LVQGLLSTVIANLSL
+78 LMHGLLTTVLANMSL
-93 FQRKKMSSVMLGFL
+93 LQRKKLPDDMLGIL
-107 KQDAKAIKEF
+107 KQYVKPSEELD
-117 EIPETTPETRA
+117 IPEMTPEARTKFVFGA
-128 KLVSEAISEL
+128 VSEL
-138 DQFLVDVEMDIRSEL
+138 DQLLEDIEMDIRSEQ
-153 GVFKDLKKKGEEI
+153 GIFKDLKKLGEEI
-166 DVKEVKP
+166 DIKEVKS

-189 DLSKEEQDQASATLY
+189 DLSKEEQDQASARLY

-219 SSGHWNDEERAEV
+219 SSGHWTDEECAAV

-296 SCYEQH
+296 SYYEQQ
-302 PDFLSFAEQLTEDC
+302 PDFRSFAEQLTEDC
-316 KNDSDLLA
+316 KNDQDLLA
-324 EIIKAQKMLAVTVFS
+324 DIIKAQKMLAVTVFS

-365 VADLLEADEDM
+365 VADLLDADEDM
-376 RNIFGVEDDEETSDE
+376 RNLFGIDEDEETSEE

-404 DGDPALNVG
+404 DGVDNLNVD

-434 FKMLRDQTEFFTH
+434 FKMLRDQTDFFTH

-458 NPHITEALGFVDEKR
+458 NPHVTEALGFVDEKR

-492 LANLIVSH
+492 LANLIISH

-514 PEDEED
+514 PEDEGD
-520 GSKPADE
+520 GSEPADE
-527 EEIVNEFFKEPE
+527 EEIVDEFFKEPG

-608 EFPDM
+608 EFPDL
-613 VDVMLEGVPCDT
+613 VEVMLEGVPCDT

-630 MKGWVCMQKE
+630 MKGWACMQKG
-640 DDHSL
+640 DNHSL
-645 RMAVDHFKEMLKMQ
+645 RMAVDHFKKMLKIK
-659 PDMKPVYLQ
+659 PDMKQVYLQ

-674 KLCQVDEYLENF
+674 NLIQVDEYLENF

-705 LEKLKF
+705 LDKLKF
-711 IVMNNRL
+711 IVMNNRF

-729 YTHPESQMAGA
+729 YTHPENQMAGA
-740 LLTQLLIKIGGEHT
+740 LLTQLLIKIGGEHA
-754 EGNFQK
+754 EENFQK

-770 EVNELFGSFEK
+770 EVNELFGSFDK
-781 MKKSGKDPK
+781 MKKSGKDTK

-802 MMKNDKAAEAYNNYS
+802 MMKNDKLAEAYNNYS
-817 LGLLALIEH
+817 QGLLALIEH
-826 QPKKAVGPFFRAYA
+826 QPKKAMGPFFRAYA
-840 YYEDKDQDVFFEVL
+840 YYVEKDENVFFEAL
-854 REDYKWLKN
+854 KEDYKWLKN
-863 YGCSFTDI
+863 YGCSYTDL

-881 HQQSQ
+881 HQQT
-886 EELKKY
+886 EDELKKY